1 MTDFTPKIKYSDEA
15 SDVFRKHRDYQRQK
29 EKNKNKN
36 IEDREDLGYATIDW
50 SRFDDMSASKSE
62 SFFKEYGSDLTD
74 KKLISI
80 DEYNALFS
88 RSKKSTV
95 FFDDKLIDWLKL
107 NPDNK
112 VNALLVYKDFAIVK
126 LHSKQYI
133 VPCDLLVFVEKL
145 TETETT
151 GNELAIMGTNQLV
164 LKTNYTDAIE
174 QLEKTANFEDGAFQT
189 QLAEIENLKAQMEAK
204 ISAMYE
210 MQAQMMSELQAKIE
224 RYQHEL
230 LVMRTDLTAF
240 EYRHG
245 LTIDFTRITS
255 GKCEP
260 VEQPIVVY
268 QKLIYLDEDLPRFEN
283 LYDVDA
289 GSLEVALKHSPA
301 LLEHICPT
309 NKGVSFLKMRNA
321 SGKFEL
327 NNTVMKFIEDT
338 MPNEVGVLIRN
349 GENTWLTWLDSDKVS
364 FSQDSF
370 ASVSSQEKEPSVK
383 LIQSRYYVFNI
394 ILGLIERGEMLQLD
408 HVPTDVFSDPSIILS
423 NADSQITD
431 STYIELGQLLHT
443 LNDYSKAEDP
453 IFVLNSFTDTA
464 KYHSYYGGGTTER
477 GRGDNALT
485 DDTTVKRGI
494 NKIRGIDYF
503 SDFTYRFY
511 VAGVKGNHYR
521 REAKISPSLYI
532 ESDEFINIKFLTST
546 LIDYYIHTKRIGRIS
561 NSGRYVNYSH
571 MLPILFEIKK
581 ELEKQEKEDRLYI
594 VSKDYD
600 LNLLTSFKIIH
611 DVRVVSEYQAKRYSK
626 WVQSLTD
633 DEKAYFKKL
642 LIINDLEKYIRHP
655 KAYVAISDP
664 VILEAFGRYKKDC
677 EIFSICQYSQ
687 PMIERTNGQRKEFE
701 YYEESLLRSWGSCRI
716 KTFGSE
722 KALEKVISNPD
733 NIYQKEYYRDRKSK
747 VEGRELE
754 FGERKWNIVDFYNTE
769 NNKQRVKAAKEIQEK
784 IKEEENNK
792 KEHLN

>member
-1 MTDFTPKIKYSDEA
+1 MTDFSPRIRYSDEA
-15 SDVFRKHRDYQRQK
+15 SDVFWKYRDYQRQK
-29 EKNKNKN
+29 EKNKNKS
-36 IEDREDLGYATIDW
+36 IENREELGYATIDW
-50 SRFDDMSASKSE
+50 SRFNDKSAEKAE
-62 SFFKEYGSDLTD
+62 SFFKEYGSNLTD
-74 KKLISI
+74 EKLISI
-80 DEYNALFS
+80 EEYNALFK
-88 RSKKSTV
+88 RSKQSTV
-95 FFDDKLIDWLKL
+95 FFDEKLMDWLKL
-107 NPDNK
+107 NPENK
-112 VNALLVYKDFAIVK
+112 VNVLLVYKEFAIVK

-133 VPCDLLVFVEKL
+133 VPCYLLVFVEKL

-151 GNELAIMGTNQLV
+151 GNELAVMGMNQLA
-164 LKTNYTDAIE
+164 LKTDYADAIE
-174 QLEKTANFEDGAFQT
+174 KLEKTANFEDEAFAT

-245 LTIDFTRITS
+245 LTIDFTRITN
-255 GKCEP
+255 GECAP

-268 QKLIYLDEDLPRFEN
+268 QKLIYLDEDLPRLES

-289 GSLEVALKHSPA
+289 GSLEVSLKHSPA

-338 MPNEVGVLIRN
+338 MPNQIGVLVRN

-383 LIQSRYYVFNI
+383 LIQSRYYVFSI

-408 HVPTDVFSDPSIILS
+408 HIPVDVFSDPSIILS

-431 STYIELGQLLHT
+431 STYIELGNLLHI

-453 IFVLNSFTDTA
+453 IFVLNSFTDQA

-485 DDTTVKRGI
+485 NDTSVKRGM

-511 VAGVKGNHYR
+511 VAGVKGRHFG

-532 ESDEFINIKFLTST
+532 ENDEFINIKFLTSS
-546 LIDYYIHTKRIGRIS
+546 LIDYYIHTKRIGHIS

-571 MLPILFEIKK
+571 MLPILFEIKE

-594 VSKDYD
+594 VAKDYD

-626 WVQSLTD
+626 WVRSLTD

-655 KAYVAISDP
+655 KAYTAISEP
-664 VILEAFGRYKKDC
+664 VILEAMGRYKKDC

-687 PMIERTNGQRKEFE
+687 PMIERINGQRKEFE
-701 YYEESLLRSWGSCRI
+701 YYEEILLKSWGNCRI

-733 NIYQKEYYRDRKSK
+733 NVYQKEYYRDRKSK
-747 VEGRELE
+747 VEGHELE
-754 FGERKWNIVDFYNTE
+754 FGKRKWNIVDFYDTE
-769 NNKQRVKAAKEIQEK
+769 NNELRVKEAKEIQEK
-784 IKEEENNK
+784 IKEENNK
-792 KEHLN
+792 KNT

>member
-1 MTDFTPKIKYSDEA
+1 
-15 SDVFRKHRDYQRQK
+15 
-29 EKNKNKN
+29 
-36 IEDREDLGYATIDW
+36 
-50 SRFDDMSASKSE
+50 
-62 SFFKEYGSDLTD
+62 
-74 KKLISI
+74 
-80 DEYNALFS
+80 
-88 RSKKSTV
+88 
-95 FFDDKLIDWLKL
+95 
-107 NPDNK
+107 
-112 VNALLVYKDFAIVK
+112 
-126 LHSKQYI
+126 
-133 VPCDLLVFVEKL
+133 
-145 TETETT
+145 
-151 GNELAIMGTNQLV
+151 MGMNQLA

-174 QLEKTANFEDGAFQT
+174 QLEKTANFEDAAFET
-189 QLAEIENLKAQMEAK
+189 QLAEIESLKAQMEAK

-210 MQAQMMSELQAKIE
+210 MQAKMMSELQAKIE

-245 LTIDFTRITS
+245 LTIDFTKITS
-255 GKCEP
+255 GECAP

-268 QKLIYLDEDLPRFEN
+268 QKLIYLDEDLPRFEK

-338 MPNEVGVLIRN
+338 MPNQIGVLVRN

-383 LIQSRYYVFNI
+383 LIQSRYYVFSI

-408 HVPTDVFSDPSIILS
+408 HVPVDVFSDPSIILS

-431 STYIELGQLLHT
+431 STYIELGTLLHT
-443 LNDYSKAEDP
+443 LNDYSKPDDP
-453 IFVLNSFTDTA
+453 IFILNSFTDQA

-485 DDTTVKRGI
+485 NDTSVKRGM

-511 VAGVKGNHYR
+511 VAGVKGRNFG

-532 ESDEFINIKFLTST
+532 ESDEFINIKFLTSS
-546 LIDYYIHTKRIGRIS
+546 LIDYYIHTKRIGRVS

-571 MLPILFEIKK
+571 MLPILFEIKE
-581 ELEKQEKEDRLYI
+581 ELEKLEKEDRLYI
-594 VSKDYD
+594 VAKDYD

-611 DVRVVSEYQAKRYSK
+611 DVRVVTEYQAKRYSK

-633 DEKAYFKKL
+633 YEKAYFKKL

-664 VILEAFGRYKKDC
+664 VILEDLGRYKKDC
-677 EIFSICQYSQ
+677 EIFSVCQYSQ
-687 PMIERTNGQRKEFE
+687 PMIERINGQRKEFE
-701 YYEESLLRSWGSCRI
+701 YYEESLLRSWGNCRI

-733 NIYQKEYYRDRKSK
+733 NIYQKDYYRDRKSK
-747 VEGRELE
+747 VEGREPE
-754 FGERKWNIVDFYNTE
+754 FGERKWNIVDFYDTE
-769 NNKQRVKAAKEIQEK
+769 NNKLKVKEAKEIQEK
-784 IKEEENNK
+784 IKEENNK
-792 KEHLN
+792 KNT

>member
-15 SDVFRKHRDYQRQK
+15 SDVFWKYRDYKRQK
-29 EKNKNKN
+29 EKNKNKD
-36 IEDREDLGYATIDW
+36 IEDREELGYATIDW
-50 SRFDDMSASKSE
+50 SRFNDKSAEKAE
-62 SFFKEYGSDLTD
+62 SFFKEYGSNLTD
-74 KKLISI
+74 ERLISVE
-80 DEYNALFS
+80 EYNALFKH
-88 RSKKSTV
+88 SKQSTV
-95 FFDDKLIDWLKL
+95 FFDEKLIDWLKL
-107 NPDNK
+107 NPENK
-112 VNALLVYKDFAIVK
+112 VNVLLVYNDFAVVK

-133 VPCDLLVFVEKL
+133 VPCDLLVYVEKL

-151 GNELAIMGTNQLV
+151 GNELAIMGTNQLA
-164 LKTNYTDAIE
+164 LKTDYTEAIE
-174 QLEKTANFEDGAFQT
+174 QLEKTANFEDAAFET
-189 QLAEIENLKAQMEAK
+189 QLAEIESLKAQMEAK

-210 MQAQMMSELQAKIE
+210 MQAKMMSELQAKIE

-245 LTIDFTRITS
+245 LTIDFTKITS
-255 GKCEP
+255 GECAP

-268 QKLIYLDEDLPRFEN
+268 QKLIYLDEDLPRFEK

-338 MPNEVGVLIRN
+338 MPNQIGVLVRN

-383 LIQSRYYVFNI
+383 LIQSRYYVFSI

-408 HVPTDVFSDPSIILS
+408 HVPVDVFSDPSIILS

-431 STYIELGQLLHT
+431 STYIELGTLLHT
-443 LNDYSKAEDP
+443 LNDYSKPDDP
-453 IFVLNSFTDTA
+453 IFILNSFTDQA

-485 DDTTVKRGI
+485 NDTSVKRGM

-511 VAGVKGNHYR
+511 VAGVKGRNFG

-532 ESDEFINIKFLTST
+532 ESDEFINIKFLTSS
-546 LIDYYIHTKRIGRIS
+546 LIDYYIHTKRIGRVS

-571 MLPILFEIKK
+571 MLPILFEIKE
-581 ELEKQEKEDRLYI
+581 ELEKLEKEDRLYI
-594 VSKDYD
+594 VAKDYD

-611 DVRVVSEYQAKRYSK
+611 DVRVVTEYQAKRYSK

-633 DEKAYFKKL
+633 YEKAYFKKL

-664 VILEAFGRYKKDC
+664 VILEALGRYKKDC
-677 EIFSICQYSQ
+677 EIFSVCQYSQ
-687 PMIERTNGQRKEFE
+687 PMIERINGQRKEFE
-701 YYEESLLRSWGSCRI
+701 YYEESLLRSWGNCRI

-733 NIYQKEYYRDRKSK
+733 NIYQKDYYRDRKSK
-747 VEGRELE
+747 VEGREPE
-754 FGERKWNIVDFYNTE
+754 FGERKWNIVDFYDTE
-769 NNKQRVKAAKEIQEK
+769 NNKLKVKEAKEIQEK
-784 IKEEENNK
+784 IKEENNK
-792 KEHLN
+792 KNT

>member
-36 IEDREDLGYATIDW
+36 IENREELGYATIDW
-50 SRFDDMSASKSE
+50 SRFNDKSAEKAE
-62 SFFKEYGSDLTD
+62 SFFKEYGSNLTD
-74 KKLISI
+74 ERLISVE
-80 DEYNALFS
+80 EYNALFK
-88 RSKKSTV
+88 RSKQSTV
-95 FFDDKLIDWLKL
+95 FFDEKLIDWLKL

-112 VNALLVYKDFAIVK
+112 VNVLLVYKDFAIVK

-133 VPCDLLVFVEKL
+133 VPCDLLVYVEKL

-151 GNELAIMGTNQLV
+151 GNELAIMGTNQLA
-164 LKTNYTDAIE
+164 LKTDYTEAIE
-174 QLEKTANFEDGAFQT
+174 QLEKTANFEDAAFET
-189 QLAEIENLKAQMEAK
+189 QLSEIENLKAQMEAK

-255 GKCEP
+255 GECAP

-268 QKLIYLDEDLPRFEN
+268 QKLIYLDEDLPRFEK

-309 NKGVSFLKMRNA
+309 NKGISFLKMRNA

-338 MPNEVGVLIRN
+338 MPNQIGVLVRN

-383 LIQSRYYVFNI
+383 LIQSRYYVFSI
-394 ILGLIERGEMLQLD
+394 ILGLIERGEMLQID
-408 HVPTDVFSDPSIILS
+408 HVPVDVFSDPSIILS

-431 STYIELGQLLHT
+431 STYIELGALLHT
-443 LNDYSKAEDP
+443 LNDYSKPDDP
-453 IFVLNSFTDTA
+453 IFVLNSFTDEA

-485 DDTTVKRGI
+485 DNTSVKRGM
-494 NKIRGIDYF
+494 NTIRGIDYF

-511 VAGVKGNHYR
+511 VAGVKGRHFG
-521 REAKISPSLYI
+521 REAKINPSLYI
-532 ESDEFINIKFLTST
+532 ESDEFINIKFLTSS
-546 LIDYYIHTKRIGRIS
+546 LIDYYIHTKRIGRVS

-571 MLPILFEIKK
+571 MLPILFEIKE
-581 ELEKQEKEDRLYI
+581 ELEKQEKQDRLHI
-594 VSKDYD
+594 VAKDYD

-633 DEKAYFKKL
+633 NEKVYFKKL

-655 KAYVAISDP
+655 KAYMAISDP
-664 VILEAFGRYKKDC
+664 VILEALGRYKKDC

-687 PMIERTNGQRKEFE
+687 PMIERINGQRKEFE
-701 YYEESLLRSWGSCRI
+701 YYEESLLRSWGNCRI

-754 FGERKWNIVDFYNTE
+754 FGERKWNVVDFYDVE
-769 NNKQRVKAAKEIQEK
+769 NNNQKVKVAKEIQEK
-784 IKEEENNK
+784 IKEENNK
-792 KEHLN
+792 KNT

>member
-1 MTDFTPKIKYSDEA
+1 MTDFTPKIRYSDEA
-15 SDVFRKHRDYQRQK
+15 SDVFWKYRDYQRQK
-29 EKNKNKN
+29 EKNKNKS
-36 IEDREDLGYATIDW
+36 IENREELGYATIDW
-50 SRFDDMSASKSE
+50 SRFDDKSASKSE

-74 KKLISI
+74 KRLISVE
-80 DEYNALFS
+80 EYNALFK
-88 RSKKSTV
+88 RSKQSTV
-95 FFDDKLIDWLKL
+95 FFDEKLMDWLKL
-107 NPDNK
+107 NPENK
-112 VNALLVYKDFAIVK
+112 VNVLLVYNNFAIVK

-145 TETETT
+145 TETEIT
-151 GNELAIMGTNQLV
+151 GNELAIMGTNQLA
-164 LKTNYTDAIE
+164 LKTNYANAIE
-174 QLEKTANFEDGAFQT
+174 QLEKTANFEDAAFET

-255 GKCEP
+255 GECAP

-268 QKLIYLDEDLPRFEN
+268 QKLIYLDEDLPRFEK

-289 GSLEVALKHSPA
+289 GSLEVALKHSPV

-321 SGKFEL
+321 SGKFAL
-327 NNTVMKFIEDT
+327 DNTVMKFIEDT
-338 MPNEVGVLIRN
+338 MPNEVGILVRN
-349 GENTWLTWLDSDKVS
+349 GENTWLTWLDSEKVS

-370 ASVSSQEKEPSVK
+370 ASVSSSSQEKEPSVK

-443 LNDYSKAEDP
+443 LNDYSKPDDP
-453 IFVLNSFTDTA
+453 IFVLNSFTDQA

-485 DDTTVKRGI
+485 NDTSVQRGI

-511 VAGVKGNHYR
+511 VAGVKGR
-521 REAKISPSLYI
+521 SFGAESKISPSLYI
-532 ESDEFINIKFLTST
+532 ENDEFINIKFLTSS

-561 NSGRYVNYSH
+561 NSGRYVTYSH

-611 DVRVVSEYQAKRYSK
+611 DVRVVSKYQAKRYSK

-642 LIINDLEKYIRHP
+642 LIINDLEKYICHP
-655 KAYVAISDP
+655 KAYVAISEP
-664 VILEAFGRYKKDC
+664 VILEAMGRYKKDC

-687 PMIERTNGQRKEFE
+687 PMIERINGQRKEFE
-701 YYEESLLRSWGSCRI
+701 YYEESLLRSWGNCRI

-747 VEGRELE
+747 VDGHEPE
-754 FGERKWNIVDFYNTE
+754 FGERKWNIVDFYDTE
-769 NNKQRVKAAKEIQEK
+769 NNKLKVKEAKEIQEK
-784 IKEEENNK
+784 IKEENNK
-792 KEHLN
+792 KNT

>member
-15 SDVFRKHRDYQRQK
+15 SDVFWKYRDYQRQK
-29 EKNKNKN
+29 EKNKNKD
-36 IEDREDLGYATIDW
+36 IEDREELGYAMIDW
-50 SRFDDMSASKSE
+50 SRFDDKSASKSE
-62 SFFKEYGSDLTD
+62 SFFKEYGSNLTD
-74 KKLISI
+74 ERLISVE
-80 DEYNALFS
+80 EYNALFK
-88 RSKKSTV
+88 RSKQSTV
-95 FFDDKLIDWLKL
+95 FFDERLMDWLKL
-107 NPDNK
+107 NPENK
-112 VNALLVYKDFAIVK
+112 VNVLLVYNDFAVVK

-133 VPCDLLVFVEKL
+133 VPCDLLVYVEKL

-151 GNELAIMGTNQLV
+151 ENELAIMGTNQLV

-174 QLEKTANFEDGAFQT
+174 QLEKTANFEDAAFET

-245 LTIDFTRITS
+245 LTIDFTRIT
-255 GKCEP
+255 GGECAP
-260 VEQPIVVY
+260 VEQPIVIY
-268 QKLIYLDEDLPRFEN
+268 QKLIYLDEDLPRFEK
-283 LYDVDA
+283 LYDTDA

-338 MPNEVGVLIRN
+338 MPNQIGVLVRN

-383 LIQSRYYVFNI
+383 LIQSRYYVFSI
-394 ILGLIERGEMLQLD
+394 ILGMIERGEMLQLD
-408 HVPTDVFSDPSIILS
+408 HVPVDVFSDPSIILS

-431 STYIELGQLLHT
+431 STYIELGALLHT
-443 LNDYSKAEDP
+443 LNDYSKPDDP
-453 IFVLNSFTDTA
+453 IFILNSFTDQA
-464 KYHSYYGGGTTER
+464 KYHSYYGSGTTER

-485 DDTTVKRGI
+485 NDTSVKRGV

-511 VAGVKGNHYR
+511 VAGVKGRNFG

-532 ESDEFINIKFLTST
+532 ESDEFINIKFLTSS
-546 LIDYYIHTKRIGRIS
+546 LIDYYIHTKRIGHIS

-571 MLPILFEIKK
+571 MLPILFEIKE

-594 VSKDYD
+594 VAKDYD

-611 DVRVVSEYQAKRYSK
+611 DIRVVSEYQAKRYSK

-633 DEKAYFKKL
+633 DEKNYFKKL

-655 KAYVAISDP
+655 KAYMAISDP

-677 EIFSICQYSQ
+677 EIFSICQYPQ
-687 PMIERTNGQRKEFE
+687 PMIERINGQRKEFE
-701 YYEESLLRSWGSCRI
+701 YYEESLLRSWGNCRV

-733 NIYQKEYYRDRKSK
+733 NVYQKEYYRDRESK
-747 VEGRELE
+747 VEGHELE
-754 FGERKWNIVDFYNTE
+754 FGERKWNIVDFYDTE
-769 NNKQRVKAAKEIQEK
+769 NNKQKVKEAKEIQEK
-784 IKEEENNK
+784 IKEENNK
-792 KEHLN
+792 KNT

>member
-15 SDVFRKHRDYQRQK
+15 SDVFWKYRDYQRQK
-29 EKNKNKN
+29 EKNKNKD
-36 IEDREDLGYATIDW
+36 IEDREELGYAMIDW
-50 SRFDDMSASKSE
+50 SRFDDKSASKSE
-62 SFFKEYGSDLTD
+62 SFFKEYGSNLTD
-74 KKLISI
+74 ERLISVE
-80 DEYNALFS
+80 EYNALFK
-88 RSKKSTV
+88 RSKQSTV
-95 FFDDKLIDWLKL
+95 FFDEKLIDWLKL

-112 VNALLVYKDFAIVK
+112 VNVLLVYKDFAIVK

-133 VPCDLLVFVEKL
+133 VPCDLLVSVEKL
-145 TETETT
+145 TKTEIT
-151 GNELAIMGTNQLV
+151 GNELAIMGTNQLA
-164 LKTNYTDAIE
+164 LKTDYTEAIE
-174 QLEKTANFEDGAFQT
+174 QLEKTANFEDAAFET

-210 MQAQMMSELQAKIE
+210 MQAQMMSELQAKIKK
-224 RYQHEL
+224 YQHEL

-255 GKCEP
+255 GECAP

-268 QKLIYLDEDLPRFEN
+268 QKLIYLDEDLPRLES

-309 NKGVSFLKMRNA
+309 NKGVSFLKMRNS
-321 SGKFEL
+321 SGKFAL
-327 NNTVMKFIEDT
+327 DNTVMKFVEDT
-338 MPNEVGVLIRN
+338 MPNEVGVLVRN

-383 LIQSRYYVFNI
+383 LVQSRYYVFNI

-408 HVPTDVFSDPSIILS
+408 HVPVDVFSDPSIILS

-431 STYIELGQLLHT
+431 STYIELGALLHT

-453 IFVLNSFTDTA
+453 IFVLNSFTDKA
-464 KYHSYYGGGTTER
+464 KYHSYFGGGTTER

-532 ESDEFINIKFLTST
+532 ESDEFINIKFLTSS
-546 LIDYYIHTKRIGRIS
+546 LIDYYIHTKRIGHIS

-633 DEKAYFKKL
+633 DEKDYFKKL
-642 LIINDLEKYIRHP
+642 LIINDLENYIRHP

-664 VILEAFGRYKKDC
+664 VILESFGRYKKDC

-687 PMIERTNGQRKEFE
+687 PMIERINGQRKEFE
-701 YYEESLLRSWGSCRI
+701 YYEESLLRSWGNCRI

-747 VEGRELE
+747 VEGREFE
-754 FGERKWNIVDFYNTE
+754 FGERKWNIVDFYDTE
-769 NNKQRVKAAKEIQEK
+769 NNKLKVKEAKEIQEK
-784 IKEEENNK
+784 IKEENNK
-792 KEHLN
+792 KNT

>member
-1 MTDFTPKIKYSDEA
+1 MTDFNPRIRYSDEA
-15 SDVFRKHRDYQRQK
+15 SDVFWKYRDYQRQK
-29 EKNKNKN
+29 EKNKNKD
-36 IEDREDLGYATIDW
+36 IEDREELGYAMIDW
-50 SRFDDMSASKSE
+50 SHFDDKSASKSD
-62 SFFKEYGSDLTD
+62 SFFKECGSNLTD
-74 KKLISI
+74 ERLISVE
-80 DEYNALFS
+80 EYDALFK
-88 RSKKSTV
+88 RSKQSTV
-95 FFDDKLIDWLKL
+95 FFDEKLMDWLKL
-107 NPDNK
+107 NPENK
-112 VNALLVYKDFAIVK
+112 VNVLLVYKDFAIVK
-126 LHSKQYI
+126 LHSKKYI
-133 VPCDLLVFVEKL
+133 VPCEMLVFVEKEIF
-145 TETETT
+145 ETETT
-151 GNELAIMGTNQLV
+151 GNELAVMGMNQLA

-174 QLEKTANFEDGAFQT
+174 KLEKTANFEDAAFET
-189 QLAEIENLKAQMEAK
+189 QLAEIENMKAQMEAK

-210 MQAQMMSELQAKIE
+210 MQAQMMSEIQAKIKKYE
-224 RYQHEL
+224 HEL
-230 LVMRTDLTAF
+230 LVMRTDFTAF

-255 GKCEP
+255 GECAP

-268 QKLIYLDEDLPRFEN
+268 QKLIYLDEDLPRLES

-289 GSLEVALKHSPA
+289 GSLEVALKNSPA

-309 NKGVSFLKMRNA
+309 NKGVSFLKMRNS
-321 SGKFEL
+321 SGKFVL
-327 NNTVMKFIEDT
+327 DNTVMKFIEDT

-349 GENTWLTWLDSDKVS
+349 GENTWLTWLDSNKVS

-370 ASVSSQEKEPSVK
+370 ASNSSQEEEPSVK
-383 LIQSRYYVFNI
+383 LVQSRYYVFNI

-408 HVPTDVFSDPSIILS
+408 HVPVDVFSDPSIILS

-431 STYIELGQLLHT
+431 STYIELGALLHT
-443 LNDYSKAEDP
+443 LNDYSKPDDP
-453 IFVLNSFTDTA
+453 IFVLNSFTDQA

-485 DDTTVKRGI
+485 NDTSVKRGM

-511 VAGVKGNHYR
+511 VAGIKGRHLG

-532 ESDEFINIKFLTST
+532 ESDEFINIKFLTSS

-633 DEKAYFKKL
+633 DEKDYFKKL

-664 VILEAFGRYKKDC
+664 VILEAMGRYKKDC
-677 EIFSICQYSQ
+677 EIFSICQYPQ
-687 PMIERTNGQRKEFE
+687 PMIERINGQRKEFE
-701 YYEESLLRSWGSCRI
+701 YYEESLLRSWGNCRV

-733 NIYQKEYYRDRKSK
+733 NVYQKKYYRDRESK
-747 VEGRELE
+747 VEGHELE
-754 FGERKWNIVDFYNTE
+754 FGERKWNIVDFYDTE
-769 NNKQRVKAAKEIQEK
+769 NNKQKVKEAKKIQEK
-784 IKEEENNK
+784 IKEENNK
-792 KEHLN
+792 KNT

>member
-15 SDVFRKHRDYQRQK
+15 SDVFWKYRDYKRQK
-29 EKNKNKN
+29 EKNKD
-36 IEDREDLGYATIDW
+36 IEDREELGYATIDW
-50 SRFDDMSASKSE
+50 SRFDDKSVSKSE
-62 SFFKEYGSDLTD
+62 SFFKEYGSNLTD
-74 KKLISI
+74 EKLISI
-80 DEYNALFS
+80 EEYNALFK
-88 RSKKSTV
+88 RSKQSTV
-95 FFDDKLIDWLKL
+95 FFDEKLIDWLKL

-112 VNALLVYKDFAIVK
+112 VNVLLVYKDFAIVK

-145 TETETT
+145 TETETM

-164 LKTNYTDAIE
+164 LKANYTDAIE
-174 QLEKTANFEDGAFQT
+174 QLEKTANFEDAAFEN
-189 QLAEIENLKAQMEAK
+189 QLVEIENLKAQMEAK

-230 LVMRTDLTAF
+230 LVMHTDLTAF

-255 GKCEP
+255 GECAP

-268 QKLIYLDEDLPRFEN
+268 QKLIYLDEDLPRFEK

-327 NNTVMKFIEDT
+327 HNTVMKFIEDT
-338 MPNEVGVLIRN
+338 MPNQIGVLVRN

-370 ASVSSQEKEPSVK
+370 ASNSSQEEEPSVK
-383 LIQSRYYVFNI
+383 LIQSRYYVFSI

-408 HVPTDVFSDPSIILS
+408 HVPVDVFSDPSIILS

-431 STYIELGQLLHT
+431 STYTELGALLHT
-443 LNDYSKAEDP
+443 LNNYSKPDDP
-453 IFVLNSFTDTA
+453 IFVLNSFTDQA

-477 GRGDNALT
+477 GRVDNALT
-485 DDTTVKRGI
+485 DNTSVKRGM
-494 NKIRGIDYF
+494 NTIRGIDYF

-511 VAGVKGNHYR
+511 VAGVKGRHFG

-532 ESDEFINIKFLTST
+532 ENDEFINIKFLTSS
-546 LIDYYIHTKRIGRIS
+546 LIDYYIHTKRIGHIS

-571 MLPILFEIKK
+571 MLPILFEIKE
-581 ELEKQEKEDRLYI
+581 ELEKLEKEDRLYI
-594 VSKDYD
+594 VAKDYD

-611 DVRVVSEYQAKRYSK
+611 DVRVVTEYQAKRYSK

-633 DEKAYFKKL
+633 YEKAYFKKL

-687 PMIERTNGQRKEFE
+687 PMIERINGEKREFE
-701 YYEESLLRSWGSCRI
+701 YYEESLLRSWGNCRI

-747 VEGRELE
+747 VDGHEPE
-754 FGERKWNIVDFYNTE
+754 FGERKWNIVDFYDTE
-769 NNKQRVKAAKEIQEK
+769 NNKLKVKEAKDQM
-784 IKEEENNK
+784 
-792 KEHLN
+792 

>member
-15 SDVFRKHRDYQRQK
+15 SEVFWKYRDYQRQK
-29 EKNKNKN
+29 EKNKNKD
-36 IEDREDLGYATIDW
+36 IEDREELGYATIDW
-50 SRFDDMSASKSE
+50 SRFDDKSASKSE
-62 SFFKEYGSDLTD
+62 SFFKEYGSNLTD
-74 KKLISI
+74 EKLISI
-80 DEYNALFS
+80 EEYNALFK
-88 RSKKSTV
+88 RSKQSTV
-95 FFDDKLIDWLKL
+95 FFDEKLIDWLKL
-107 NPDNK
+107 NPENK
-112 VNALLVYKDFAIVK
+112 VNVLLVYNGFAIVR

-133 VPCDLLVFVEKL
+133 VPCDLLVFVKKI

-151 GNELAIMGTNQLV
+151 GNELAVTGMNQLA

-174 QLEKTANFEDGAFQT
+174 QLEKTANFEDAAFET
-189 QLAEIENLKAQMEAK
+189 QLAEIESLKAQMEAK

-210 MQAQMMSELQAKIE
+210 MQAKMMSELQAKIE

-245 LTIDFTRITS
+245 LTIDFTKITS
-255 GKCEP
+255 GECAP

-268 QKLIYLDEDLPRFEN
+268 QKLIYLDEDLPRFEK

-338 MPNEVGVLIRN
+338 MPNQIGVLVRN

-383 LIQSRYYVFNI
+383 LIQSRYYVFSI

-408 HVPTDVFSDPSIILS
+408 HVPVDVFSDPSIILS

-431 STYIELGQLLHT
+431 STYIELGTLLHT
-443 LNDYSKAEDP
+443 LNDYSKPDDP
-453 IFVLNSFTDTA
+453 IFILNSFTDQA

-485 DDTTVKRGI
+485 NDTSVKRGM

-511 VAGVKGNHYR
+511 VAGVKGRNFG

-532 ESDEFINIKFLTST
+532 ESDEFINIKFLTSS
-546 LIDYYIHTKRIGRIS
+546 LIDYYIHTKRIGRVS

-571 MLPILFEIKK
+571 MLPILFEIKE
-581 ELEKQEKEDRLYI
+581 ELEKLEKEDRLYI
-594 VSKDYD
+594 VAKDYD

-611 DVRVVSEYQAKRYSK
+611 DVRVVTEYQAKRYSK

-633 DEKAYFKKL
+633 YEKAYFKKL

-664 VILEAFGRYKKDC
+664 VILEALGRYKKDC
-677 EIFSICQYSQ
+677 EIFSVCQYSQ
-687 PMIERTNGQRKEFE
+687 PMIERINGQRKEFE
-701 YYEESLLRSWGSCRI
+701 YYEESLLRSWGNCRI

-733 NIYQKEYYRDRKSK
+733 NIYQKDYYRDRKSK
-747 VEGRELE
+747 VEGREPE
-754 FGERKWNIVDFYNTE
+754 FGERKWNIVDFYDTE
-769 NNKQRVKAAKEIQEK
+769 NNKLKVKEAKEIQEK
-784 IKEEENNK
+784 IKEENNK
-792 KEHLN
+792 KNT

>member
-15 SDVFRKHRDYQRQK
+15 SDVFWKYRDYKRQK
-29 EKNKNKN
+29 EKNKNKD
-36 IEDREDLGYATIDW
+36 IEDREELGYATIDW
-50 SRFDDMSASKSE
+50 SRFNDKSAEKAE
-62 SFFKEYGSDLTD
+62 SFFKEYGSNLTD
-74 KKLISI
+74 EKLISI
-80 DEYNALFS
+80 EEYNALFK
-88 RSKKSTV
+88 RSKQSTV
-95 FFDDKLIDWLKL
+95 FFDEKLMDWLKL
-107 NPDNK
+107 NPENK
-112 VNALLVYKDFAIVK
+112 VNVLLVYKEFAIVK

-133 VPCDLLVFVEKL
+133 VPCYLLVFVEKL

-151 GNELAIMGTNQLV
+151 GNELAVMGMNQLA
-164 LKTNYTDAIE
+164 LKTDYADAIE
-174 QLEKTANFEDGAFQT
+174 KLEKTANFEDEAFAT

-245 LTIDFTRITS
+245 LTIDFTRITN
-255 GKCEP
+255 GECAP

-268 QKLIYLDEDLPRFEN
+268 QKLIYLDEDLPRLES

-289 GSLEVALKHSPA
+289 GSLEVSLKHSPA

-338 MPNEVGVLIRN
+338 MPNQIGVLVRN

-370 ASVSSQEKEPSVK
+370 ASVSSQEKKPSVK
-383 LIQSRYYVFNI
+383 LIQSRYYVFSI

-408 HVPTDVFSDPSIILS
+408 HIPVDVFSDPSIILS

-431 STYIELGQLLHT
+431 STYIELGTLLHT
-443 LNDYSKAEDP
+443 LNDYSKPDDP
-453 IFVLNSFTDTA
+453 IFILNSFTDQA

-485 DDTTVKRGI
+485 NDTSVKRGM

-511 VAGVKGNHYR
+511 VAGVKGRNFG

-532 ESDEFINIKFLTST
+532 ESDEFINIKFLTSS
-546 LIDYYIHTKRIGRIS
+546 LIDYYIHTKRIGRVS

-571 MLPILFEIKK
+571 MLPILFEIKE

-642 LIINDLEKYIRHP
+642 LIINDLEKHIRHP
-655 KAYVAISDP
+655 KTYIAISDP
-664 VILEAFGRYKKDC
+664 VISEAMGRYKKDC

-687 PMIERTNGQRKEFE
+687 PMIERINGQRKEFE
-701 YYEESLLRSWGSCRI
+701 YYEESLLRSWGNCRI

-733 NIYQKEYYRDRKSK
+733 NVYQKEYYRDRKSK
-747 VEGRELE
+747 VEGHELK
-754 FGERKWNIVDFYNTE
+754 FGERKWNIVDFYDIE
-769 NNKQRVKAAKEIQEK
+769 NNNKRVKVAKEIHEK
-784 IKEEENNK
+784 IKEENIK
-792 KEHLN
+792 KNA

>member
-1 MTDFTPKIKYSDEA
+1 MTDFSPRIRYSDEA
-15 SDVFRKHRDYQRQK
+15 SDVFWKYRDYQRQK
-29 EKNKNKN
+29 EKNKNKD
-36 IEDREDLGYATIDW
+36 IEDREELGYAMIDW
-50 SRFDDMSASKSE
+50 SHFDDKSASKSD
-62 SFFKEYGSDLTD
+62 SFFKEYGSNLTD
-74 KKLISI
+74 ERLISVE
-80 DEYNALFS
+80 EYNALFK
-88 RSKKSTV
+88 RSKQSTV
-95 FFDDKLIDWLKL
+95 FFDEKLMDWLKL
-107 NPDNK
+107 NPENK
-112 VNALLVYKDFAIVK
+112 VNVLLVYKDFAIVK
-126 LHSKQYI
+126 LHSKKYI
-133 VPCDLLVFVEKL
+133 VPCEMLVFVEKEIF
-145 TETETT
+145 ETETT
-151 GNELAIMGTNQLV
+151 GNELAVMGMNQLA

-174 QLEKTANFEDGAFQT
+174 KLEKTANFEDAAFET
-189 QLAEIENLKAQMEAK
+189 QLAEIENMKAQMEAK

-210 MQAQMMSELQAKIE
+210 MQAQMMSELQAKIKKYE
-224 RYQHEL
+224 HEL
-230 LVMRTDLTAF
+230 LVMRTDFTAF

-245 LTIDFTRITS
+245 LTIDFTKITS
-255 GKCEP
+255 GECAP

-268 QKLIYLDEDLPRFEN
+268 QKLIYLDEDLPRFEK

-338 MPNEVGVLIRN
+338 MPNQIGVLVRN

-383 LIQSRYYVFNI
+383 LIQSRYYVFSI

-408 HVPTDVFSDPSIILS
+408 HVPVDVFSDPSIILS

-431 STYIELGQLLHT
+431 STYIELGTLLHT
-443 LNDYSKAEDP
+443 LNDYSKPDDP
-453 IFVLNSFTDTA
+453 IFILNSFTDQA

-485 DDTTVKRGI
+485 NDTSVKRGM

-511 VAGVKGNHYR
+511 VAGVKGRNFG

-532 ESDEFINIKFLTST
+532 ESDEFINIKFLTSS
-546 LIDYYIHTKRIGRIS
+546 LIDYYIHTKRIGRVS

-571 MLPILFEIKK
+571 MLPILFEIKE
-581 ELEKQEKEDRLYI
+581 ELEKLEKEDRLYI

-611 DVRVVSEYQAKRYSK
+611 DVRVVSKYQAKRYSK

-642 LIINDLEKYIRHP
+642 LIINDLEKYICHP
-655 KAYVAISDP
+655 KAYVAISEP
-664 VILEAFGRYKKDC
+664 VILEAMGRYKKDC

-687 PMIERTNGQRKEFE
+687 PMIERINGQRKEFE
-701 YYEESLLRSWGSCRI
+701 YYEESLLRSWGNCRI

-747 VEGRELE
+747 ADGREPE
-754 FGERKWNIVDFYNTE
+754 FGERKWNIVDFYDTE
-769 NNKQRVKAAKEIQEK
+769 NNNKRVKIAKEISEK
-784 IKEEENNK
+784 IKEENNK
-792 KEHLN
+792 KNT

>member
-1 MTDFTPKIKYSDEA
+1 MTDFSPRIRYSDEA
-15 SDVFRKHRDYQRQK
+15 SDVFWKYRDYQRQK
-29 EKNKNKN
+29 EKNKNKD
-36 IEDREDLGYATIDW
+36 IEDREELGYAMIDW
-50 SRFDDMSASKSE
+50 SRFDDKSASKSE
-62 SFFKEYGSDLTD
+62 SFFKEYGSNLTD
-74 KKLISI
+74 ERLISVE
-80 DEYNALFS
+80 EYNALFK
-88 RSKKSTV
+88 RSKQSTV
-95 FFDDKLIDWLKL
+95 FFDEKLMDWLKL

-112 VNALLVYKDFAIVK
+112 VNVLLVYKDFAIVK

-151 GNELAIMGTNQLV
+151 GNELAIMGTNQLA

-174 QLEKTANFEDGAFQT
+174 QLEKTANFEDAAFET
-189 QLAEIENLKAQMEAK
+189 QLAEIKNLKAEMEAK

-210 MQAQMMSELQAKIE
+210 MQAKMMSELQAKIE

-255 GKCEP
+255 GECAP

-268 QKLIYLDEDLPRFEN
+268 QKLIYLDEDLPRFEK

-338 MPNEVGVLIRN
+338 MPNQIGVLVRN

-370 ASVSSQEKEPSVK
+370 ASNSSQEEEPSVK
-383 LIQSRYYVFNI
+383 LIQSRYYVFSI
-394 ILGLIERGEMLQLD
+394 ILWLIERGEMLQLD
-408 HVPTDVFSDPSIILS
+408 HVPVDVFSDPSIILS

-431 STYIELGQLLHT
+431 STYIELGALLHT
-443 LNDYSKAEDP
+443 LNDYSKTEDP

-485 DDTTVKRGI
+485 DDTSVKRGI

-511 VAGVKGNHYR
+511 VAGLKGNHYR

-532 ESDEFINIKFLTST
+532 ESDEFINIKFLTSS

-611 DVRVVSEYQAKRYSK
+611 DVRVVSKYQAKRYSK

-642 LIINDLEKYIRHP
+642 LIINDLEKYICHP
-655 KAYVAISDP
+655 KAYVAISEP
-664 VILEAFGRYKKDC
+664 VILEAMGRYKKDC

-687 PMIERTNGQRKEFE
+687 PMIERINGQRKEFE
-701 YYEESLLRSWGSCRI
+701 YYEESLLRSWGNCRI

-747 VEGRELE
+747 VDGHEPE
-754 FGERKWNIVDFYNTE
+754 FGERKWNIVDFYDTE
-769 NNKQRVKAAKEIQEK
+769 NNKLKVKEAKEIQEK
-784 IKEEENNK
+784 IKEENNK
-792 KEHLN
+792 KNT

>member
-15 SDVFRKHRDYQRQK
+15 SEVFWKYRDYQRQK
-29 EKNKNKN
+29 EKNKNKD
-36 IEDREDLGYATIDW
+36 IEDREELGYATIDW
-50 SRFDDMSASKSE
+50 SRFDDKSASKSE
-62 SFFKEYGSDLTD
+62 SFFKEYGSNLTD
-74 KKLISI
+74 ERLISAE
-80 DEYNALFS
+80 EYNALFK
-88 RSKKSTV
+88 RSKQSTV
-95 FFDDKLIDWLKL
+95 FFDEKLMDWLKL
-107 NPDNK
+107 NPENK
-112 VNALLVYKDFAIVK
+112 VNVLLVYNNFAIVK

-145 TETETT
+145 TETGTT
-151 GNELAIMGTNQLV
+151 GNELAIMGTNQLA
-164 LKTNYTDAIE
+164 LKTSYTDAIE
-174 QLEKTANFEDGAFQT
+174 RLEKMANFEDAAFET
-189 QLAEIENLKAQMEAK
+189 QLAEIENLKAKMEAK

-210 MQAQMMSELQAKIE
+210 MQAKMMSELQAKIE

-255 GKCEP
+255 GECAP
-260 VEQPIVVY
+260 VEQPIVIY
-268 QKLIYLDEDLPRFEN
+268 QKLIYLDEDLPRFEK

-327 NNTVMKFIEDT
+327 NNTVMKFVEDT
-338 MPNEVGVLIRN
+338 MPNEVGILVRN
-349 GENTWLTWLDSDKVS
+349 GENTWLTWLDSEKVS

-370 ASVSSQEKEPSVK
+370 ASNSSQEEEPSVK
-383 LIQSRYYVFNI
+383 LVQSRYYVFNI

-408 HVPTDVFSDPSIILS
+408 HVPVDVFSDPSIILS

-431 STYIELGQLLHT
+431 STYVELGALLHT
-443 LNDYSKAEDP
+443 LNDYSKPDDP
-453 IFVLNSFTDTA
+453 IFILNSFTDQA

-485 DDTTVKRGI
+485 NDTSVKRGM

-511 VAGVKGNHYR
+511 VAGVKGRNFG

-532 ESDEFINIKFLTST
+532 ESDEFINIKFLTSS
-546 LIDYYIHTKRIGRIS
+546 LIDYYIHTKRIGHIS

-571 MLPILFEIKK
+571 MLPILFEIKE
-581 ELEKQEKEDRLYI
+581 ELEKLEKQDRLHI
-594 VSKDYD
+594 VAKDYD

-633 DEKAYFKKL
+633 DEKAYFQKL

-655 KAYVAISDP
+655 KAYMAISDP
-664 VILEAFGRYKKDC
+664 VILEALGRYKKDC
-677 EIFSICQYSQ
+677 DIFSICQHSQ
-687 PMIERTNGQRKEFE
+687 PMIERINGERKEFE
-701 YYEESLLRSWGSCRI
+701 YYEESIDRSWGGCRI
-716 KTFGSE
+716 KTFGSK

-754 FGERKWNIVDFYNTE
+754 FGERKWNIVDFYDTE
-769 NNKQRVKAAKEIQEK
+769 NNKLKVKEAKEIQEK
-784 IKEEENNK
+784 IKEENNK
-792 KEHLN
+792 KNT

>member
-15 SDVFRKHRDYQRQK
+15 SDVFWKYRDYKRQK
-29 EKNKNKN
+29 EKNKNKD
-36 IEDREDLGYATIDW
+36 IEDREELGYATIDW
-50 SRFDDMSASKSE
+50 SRFNDKSAEKAE
-62 SFFKEYGSDLTD
+62 SFFKEYGSNLTD
-74 KKLISI
+74 ERLISVE
-80 DEYNALFS
+80 EYNALFKH
-88 RSKKSTV
+88 SKQSTV
-95 FFDDKLIDWLKL
+95 FFDEKLIDWLKL
-107 NPDNK
+107 NPENK
-112 VNALLVYKDFAIVK
+112 VNVLLVYNDFAVVK

-133 VPCDLLVFVEKL
+133 VPCDLLVYVEKL

-151 GNELAIMGTNQLV
+151 GNELAIMGTNQLA
-164 LKTNYTDAIE
+164 LKTDYTEAIE
-174 QLEKTANFEDGAFQT
+174 QLEKTANFEDAAFET

-255 GKCEP
+255 GECAP

-268 QKLIYLDEDLPRFEN
+268 QKLIYLDEDLPRFEK

-301 LLEHICPT
+301 LLKHICPT

-338 MPNEVGVLIRN
+338 MPNQIGVLVRN

-370 ASVSSQEKEPSVK
+370 ASISSQEKEPSVK
-383 LIQSRYYVFNI
+383 LIQSRYYVFSI

-408 HVPTDVFSDPSIILS
+408 HVPVDVFSDPSIILS

-431 STYIELGQLLHT
+431 STYIELGALLHT
-443 LNDYSKAEDP
+443 LNDYSKPDDP
-453 IFVLNSFTDTA
+453 IFVLNSFTDEA

-485 DDTTVKRGI
+485 DNTSVKRGM
-494 NKIRGIDYF
+494 NTIRGIDYF

-511 VAGVKGNHYR
+511 VAGVKGRHFG
-521 REAKISPSLYI
+521 REAKINPSLYI
-532 ESDEFINIKFLTST
+532 ESDEFINIKFLTSS
-546 LIDYYIHTKRIGRIS
+546 LIDYYIHTKRIGRVS

-571 MLPILFEIKK
+571 MLPILFEIKE
-581 ELEKQEKEDRLYI
+581 ELEKQEKQDRLHI
-594 VSKDYD
+594 VAKDYD

-633 DEKAYFKKL
+633 DEKVYFKKL

-655 KAYVAISDP
+655 KAYMAISDP
-664 VILEAFGRYKKDC
+664 VILEALGRYKKDC

-687 PMIERTNGQRKEFE
+687 PMIERINGQRKEFE
-701 YYEESLLRSWGSCRI
+701 YYEESLLRSWGNCRI

-754 FGERKWNIVDFYNTE
+754 FGERKWNVVDFYDAE
-769 NNKQRVKAAKEIQEK
+769 NNELRVKEAKEIQEK
-784 IKEEENNK
+784 IKEENNK
-792 KEHLN
+792 KNT

>member
-15 SDVFRKHRDYQRQK
+15 SDVFWKYRDYKRQK
-29 EKNKNKN
+29 EKNKNKD
-36 IEDREDLGYATIDW
+36 IEDREELGYATIDW
-50 SRFDDMSASKSE
+50 SRFNDKSAEKAE
-62 SFFKEYGSDLTD
+62 SFFKEYGSNLTD
-74 KKLISI
+74 ERLISVE
-80 DEYNALFS
+80 EYNALFK
-88 RSKKSTV
+88 RSKQSTV
-95 FFDDKLIDWLKL
+95 FFDEKLIDWLKL
-107 NPDNK
+107 NPENK
-112 VNALLVYKDFAIVK
+112 VNVLLVYNDFAVVK

-133 VPCDLLVFVEKL
+133 VPCDLLVYVEKL

-151 GNELAIMGTNQLV
+151 GNELAIMGTNQLA
-164 LKTNYTDAIE
+164 LKTDYTEAIE
-174 QLEKTANFEDGAFQT
+174 QLEKTANFEDAAFET
-189 QLAEIENLKAQMEAK
+189 QLAEIESLKAQMEAK

-210 MQAQMMSELQAKIE
+210 MQAKMMSELQAKIE

-245 LTIDFTRITS
+245 LTIDFTKITS
-255 GKCEP
+255 GECAP

-268 QKLIYLDEDLPRFEN
+268 QKLIYLDEDLPRFEK

-338 MPNEVGVLIRN
+338 MPNQIGVLVRN

-383 LIQSRYYVFNI
+383 LIQSRYYVFSI

-408 HVPTDVFSDPSIILS
+408 HVPVDVFSDPSIILS

-431 STYIELGQLLHT
+431 STYIELGTLLDT
-443 LNDYSKAEDP
+443 LNDYSKPDDP
-453 IFVLNSFTDTA
+453 IFILNSFTDQA

-485 DDTTVKRGI
+485 NDTSVKRGM

-511 VAGVKGNHYR
+511 VAGVKGRNFG

-532 ESDEFINIKFLTST
+532 ESDEFINIKFLTSS
-546 LIDYYIHTKRIGRIS
+546 LIDYYIHTKRIGRVS

-571 MLPILFEIKK
+571 MLPILFEIKE
-581 ELEKQEKEDRLYI
+581 ELEKLEKEDRLYI
-594 VSKDYD
+594 VAKDYD

-611 DVRVVSEYQAKRYSK
+611 DVRVVTEYQAKRYSK

-633 DEKAYFKKL
+633 YEKAYFKKL

-664 VILEAFGRYKKDC
+664 VILEALGRYKKDC
-677 EIFSICQYSQ
+677 EIFSVCQYSQ
-687 PMIERTNGQRKEFE
+687 PMIERINGQRKEFE
-701 YYEESLLRSWGSCRI
+701 HYEESLLRSWGNCRI

-733 NIYQKEYYRDRKSK
+733 NIYQKDYYRDRKSK
-747 VEGRELE
+747 VEGREPE
-754 FGERKWNIVDFYNTE
+754 FGERKWNIVDFYDTE
-769 NNKQRVKAAKEIQEK
+769 NNKLKVKEAKEIQEK
-784 IKEEENNK
+784 IKEENNK
-792 KEHLN
+792 KNT

>member
-1 MTDFTPKIKYSDEA
+1 MTNFTPRIKYSDEA
-15 SDVFRKHRDYQRQK
+15 SKVFWEFEEYKRQK
-29 EKNKNKN
+29 GKNKGKS
-36 IEDREDLGYATIDW
+36 IEDREENVGYATIDW
-50 SRFDDMSASKSE
+50 SRFNDESAKKSD
-62 SFFKEYGSDLTD
+62 SFFKENKDELTD
-74 KKLISI
+74 GKLITI
-80 DEYNALFS
+80 EEYNALFK
-88 RSKKSTV
+88 RSTV
-95 FFDDKLIDWLKL
+95 FFSDKLIDWLK
-107 NPDNK
+107 PTPENK
-112 VNALLVYKDFAIVK
+112 VNVLLVYNDFAIVK

-133 VPCDLLVFVEKL
+133 VPCEMLVFVENK

-151 GNELAIMGTNQLV
+151 GNELAVMGMNQLA

-174 QLEKTANFEDGAFQT
+174 QLDKVANFEDAAFET
-189 QLAEIENLKAQMEAK
+189 QLAEIENLKTQMEAK

-255 GKCEP
+255 GECAP
-260 VEQPIVVY
+260 IEQPIVVY
-268 QKLIYLDEDLPRFEN
+268 QKLIYLDEDLPRLES

-289 GSLEVALKHSPA
+289 GSLEVALKHYPA

-338 MPNEVGVLIRN
+338 MPNQIGVLVRN

-383 LIQSRYYVFNI
+383 LIQSRYYVFSI

-408 HVPTDVFSDPSIILS
+408 HVPVDVFSDPSIILS

-431 STYIELGQLLHT
+431 STYVELGALLHT
-443 LNDYSKAEDP
+443 LNDYSKPDDP
-453 IFVLNSFTDTA
+453 IFVLNSFTDQA

-485 DDTTVKRGI
+485 NDTSVKRGM

-511 VAGVKGNHYR
+511 VAGVKGRHFG

-532 ESDEFINIKFLTST
+532 ENDEFINIKFLTSS

-600 LNLLTSFKIIH
+600 LNLLTSFKIIY

-633 DEKAYFKKL
+633 DEKDYFKEL
-642 LIINDLEKYIRHP
+642 LIINDLENYIRHP

-664 VILEAFGRYKKDC
+664 VILESFGRYKKDC

-687 PMIERTNGQRKEFE
+687 PMIERINGQRKEFE
-701 YYEESLLRSWGSCRI
+701 YHEESLLRSWGNCRI

-747 VEGRELE
+747 VEGREFE
-754 FGERKWNIVDFYNTE
+754 FGERKWNIVDFYDTE
-769 NNKQRVKAAKEIQEK
+769 NNKLKVKEAKEIQEK
-784 IKEEENNK
+784 IKEENNK
-792 KEHLN
+792 KNT

>member
-1 MTDFTPKIKYSDEA
+1 MTDFSPRIRYSDEA
-15 SDVFRKHRDYQRQK
+15 SDVFWKYRDYQRQK
-29 EKNKNKN
+29 EKNKNKD
-36 IEDREDLGYATIDW
+36 IEDREELGYAMIDW
-50 SRFDDMSASKSE
+50 SRFDDKSASKSE
-62 SFFKEYGSDLTD
+62 SFFKEYGSNLTD
-74 KKLISI
+74 ERLISVE
-80 DEYNALFS
+80 EYNALFK
-88 RSKKSTV
+88 RSKQSTV
-95 FFDDKLIDWLKL
+95 FFDEKLMDWLKL

-112 VNALLVYKDFAIVK
+112 VNVLLVYKDFAIVK

-151 GNELAIMGTNQLV
+151 GNELAIMGTNQLA

-174 QLEKTANFEDGAFQT
+174 QLEKTANFEDAAFET
-189 QLAEIENLKAQMEAK
+189 QLAEIKNLKAEMEAK

-210 MQAQMMSELQAKIE
+210 MQAKMMSELQAKIE

-255 GKCEP
+255 GECAP

-268 QKLIYLDEDLPRFEN
+268 QKLIYLDEDLPRFEK

-338 MPNEVGVLIRN
+338 MPNQIGVLVRN

-370 ASVSSQEKEPSVK
+370 ASNSSQEEEPSVK
-383 LIQSRYYVFNI
+383 LIQSRYYVFSI

-408 HVPTDVFSDPSIILS
+408 HVPVDVFSDPSIILS

-431 STYIELGQLLHT
+431 STYIELGALLHT
-443 LNDYSKAEDP
+443 LNDYSKTEDP

-485 DDTTVKRGI
+485 DDTSVKRGI

-511 VAGVKGNHYR
+511 VAGLKGNHYR

-532 ESDEFINIKFLTST
+532 ESDEFINIKFLTSS

-611 DVRVVSEYQAKRYSK
+611 DVRVVSKYQAKRYSK

-642 LIINDLEKYIRHP
+642 LIINDLEKYICHP
-655 KAYVAISDP
+655 KAYVAISEP
-664 VILEAFGRYKKDC
+664 VILEAMGRYKKDC

-687 PMIERTNGQRKEFE
+687 PMIERINGQRKEFE
-701 YYEESLLRSWGSCRI
+701 YYEESLLRSWGNCRI

-747 VEGRELE
+747 VDGHEPE
-754 FGERKWNIVDFYNTE
+754 FGERKWNIVDFYDTE
-769 NNKQRVKAAKEIQEK
+769 NNKLKVKEAKEIQEK
-784 IKEEENNK
+784 IKEENNK
-792 KEHLN
+792 KNT

>member
-15 SDVFRKHRDYQRQK
+15 SEVFWKYRDYQRQK
-29 EKNKNKN
+29 EKNKNKD
-36 IEDREDLGYATIDW
+36 IEDREELGYATIDW
-50 SRFDDMSASKSE
+50 SRFDDKSASKSE
-62 SFFKEYGSDLTD
+62 SFFKEYGSNLTD
-74 KKLISI
+74 EKLISI
-80 DEYNALFS
+80 EEYNALFK
-88 RSKKSTV
+88 RSKQSTV
-95 FFDDKLIDWLKL
+95 FFDEKLIDWLKS
-107 NPDNK
+107 NPENK
-112 VNALLVYKDFAIVK
+112 VNVLLVYNGFAIVR

-133 VPCDLLVFVEKL
+133 VPCDLLVFVKKI

-151 GNELAIMGTNQLV
+151 GNELAVMGMNQLA

-174 QLEKTANFEDGAFQT
+174 QLEKTANFEDAAFET
-189 QLAEIENLKAQMEAK
+189 QLAEIESLKAQMEAK

-210 MQAQMMSELQAKIE
+210 MQAKMMSELQAKIE
-224 RYQHEL
+224 RYQYEL

-245 LTIDFTRITS
+245 LTIDFTKITS
-255 GKCEP
+255 GECAP

-268 QKLIYLDEDLPRFEN
+268 QKLIYLDEDLPRFEK

-338 MPNEVGVLIRN
+338 MPNQIGVLVRN

-383 LIQSRYYVFNI
+383 LIQSRYYVFSI

-408 HVPTDVFSDPSIILS
+408 HVLVDVFSDPSIILS
-423 NADSQITD
+423 NADNQITD
-431 STYIELGQLLHT
+431 STYIELGTLLHT
-443 LNDYSKAEDP
+443 LNDYSKPDDP
-453 IFVLNSFTDTA
+453 IFILNSFTDQA

-485 DDTTVKRGI
+485 NDTSVKRGM

-511 VAGVKGNHYR
+511 VAGVKGRNFG

-532 ESDEFINIKFLTST
+532 ESDEFINIKFLTSS
-546 LIDYYIHTKRIGRIS
+546 LIDYYIHTKRIGRVS

-571 MLPILFEIKK
+571 MLPILFEIKE
-581 ELEKQEKEDRLYI
+581 ELEKLEKEDRLYI
-594 VSKDYD
+594 VAKDYD

-611 DVRVVSEYQAKRYSK
+611 DVRVVTEYQAKRYSK

-633 DEKAYFKKL
+633 YEKAYFKKL

-664 VILEAFGRYKKDC
+664 VILEALGRYKKDC
-677 EIFSICQYSQ
+677 EIFSVCQYSQ
-687 PMIERTNGQRKEFE
+687 PMIERINGQRKEFE
-701 YYEESLLRSWGSCRI
+701 YYEESLLRSWGNCRI

-733 NIYQKEYYRDRKSK
+733 NIYQKDYYRDRKSK
-747 VEGRELE
+747 VEGREPE
-754 FGERKWNIVDFYNTE
+754 FGERKWNIVDFYDTE
-769 NNKQRVKAAKEIQEK
+769 NNKLKVKEAKEIQEK
-784 IKEEENNK
+784 IKEENNK
-792 KEHLN
+792 KNT

>member
-1 MTDFTPKIKYSDEA
+1 M
-15 SDVFRKHRDYQRQK
+15 
-29 EKNKNKN
+29 
-36 IEDREDLGYATIDW
+36 IDW
-50 SRFDDMSASKSE
+50 SHFDDKSASKSD
-62 SFFKEYGSDLTD
+62 SFFKEYGSNLTD
-74 KKLISI
+74 ERLISVE
-80 DEYNALFS
+80 EYNALFK
-88 RSKKSTV
+88 RSKQSTV
-95 FFDDKLIDWLKL
+95 FFDEKLMDWLKL
-107 NPDNK
+107 NPENK
-112 VNALLVYKDFAIVK
+112 VNVLLVYKDFAIVK
-126 LHSKQYI
+126 LHSKKYI
-133 VPCDLLVFVEKL
+133 VPCEMLVFVEKEIF
-145 TETETT
+145 ETETT
-151 GNELAIMGTNQLV
+151 GNELAVMGMNQLA

-174 QLEKTANFEDGAFQT
+174 KLEKTANFEDAAFET

-210 MQAQMMSELQAKIE
+210 MQAQMMSELQAKIKKYE
-224 RYQHEL
+224 HEL

-255 GKCEP
+255 GKYAP

-268 QKLIYLDEDLPRFEN
+268 QKLIYLDEDLPRFEK

-301 LLEHICPT
+301 LLEHISPT

-338 MPNEVGVLIRN
+338 MPNQIGVLVRN

-370 ASVSSQEKEPSVK
+370 ASVSSQEKELSVK
-383 LIQSRYYVFNI
+383 LVQSRYYVFNI

-408 HVPTDVFSDPSIILS
+408 HVPVDVFSDPSIILS

-431 STYIELGQLLHT
+431 STYIELGALLHT

-453 IFVLNSFTDTA
+453 IFILNSFTDQA

-494 NKIRGIDYF
+494 SKIRGIDYF

-532 ESDEFINIKFLTST
+532 EFDEFINIKFLTSS

-600 LNLLTSFKIIH
+600 LNLLTSFKIVH

-664 VILEAFGRYKKDC
+664 VILEALGRYKKDC

-687 PMIERTNGQRKEFE
+687 PMIERINGEKREFE
-701 YYEESLLRSWGSCRI
+701 YYEESLLRSWGNCRI

-722 KALEKVISNPD
+722 KALEKVISNPES
-733 NIYQKEYYRDRKSK
+733 IYQKEYYRDRKSK
-747 VEGRELE
+747 VDGCEPE
-754 FGERKWNIVDFYNTE
+754 FGKRKWNIVDFYDIE
-769 NNKQRVKAAKEIQEK
+769 NNNKRVKVAKEIHEK
-784 IKEEENNK
+784 IKEENIK
-792 KEHLN
+792 KNA

>member
-15 SDVFRKHRDYQRQK
+15 SKVFWKYRDYQRQK

-36 IEDREDLGYATIDW
+36 IEDREEQGYATIDW
-50 SRFDDMSASKSE
+50 SRFNDKSAEKAE
-62 SFFKEYGSDLTD
+62 LFFKEYGSNLTD
-74 KKLISI
+74 EKLISI

-95 FFDDKLIDWLKL
+95 FFDDKLIDWLQL
-107 NPDNK
+107 NPENK
-112 VNALLVYKDFAIVK
+112 VNVIVVYKDFAVVR

-133 VPCDLLVFVEKL
+133 VPCDLLVSVE
-145 TETETT
+145 TMPETEAT
-151 GNELAIMGTNQLV
+151 GNELAVMGTNQLA

-174 QLEKTANFEDGAFQT
+174 RLEKTANFEDEAFQT

-255 GKCEP
+255 GECAP

-268 QKLIYLDEDLPRFEN
+268 QKLIYLDEDLPRFES

-338 MPNEVGVLIRN
+338 MPNEVGVLVRN

-364 FSQDSF
+364 FSKDSF

-394 ILGLIERGEMLQLD
+394 ILGLIERGKMLQLD
-408 HVPTDVFSDPSIILS
+408 HVTTDVFSDPSIILS

-443 LNDYSKAEDP
+443 LNDYSKPDDP
-453 IFVLNSFTDTA
+453 IFVLNSFTDQA

-485 DDTTVKRGI
+485 NDTSVKRGV
-494 NKIRGIDYF
+494 NKIRGVDYF

-511 VAGVKGNHYR
+511 VAGVKGRHFG

-532 ESDEFINIKFLTST
+532 ENDEFINIKFLTSS

-594 VSKDYD
+594 VAKDYD

-611 DVRVVSEYQAKRYSK
+611 DVRVVTKFQAKRYSK
-626 WVQSLTD
+626 WVQSLID
-633 DEKAYFKKL
+633 DEKAYFKQL

-655 KAYVAISDP
+655 KAYMAISDP
-664 VILEAFGRYKKDC
+664 VIFEALGYYKKDC
-677 EIFSICQYSQ
+677 DIFSICQYSQ
-687 PMIERTNGQRKEFE
+687 PMIEKINGERKEFE
-701 YYEESLLRSWGSCRI
+701 YYEESIDRSWGGCRI

-733 NIYQKEYYRDRKSK
+733 NIYQKYNQRDRKSK
-747 VEGRELE
+747 VEGRDPE
-754 FGERKWNIVDFYNTE
+754 FGERKWNIVDFYDTE
-769 NNKQRVKAAKEIQEK
+769 NNKLKVKEAKEIQEK
-784 IKEEENNK
+784 IKEENNK
-792 KEHLN
+792 KNT

>member
-15 SDVFRKHRDYQRQK
+15 SEVFWKYRDYQRQK
-29 EKNKNKN
+29 EKNKNKD
-36 IEDREDLGYATIDW
+36 IEDREELGYATIDW
-50 SRFDDMSASKSE
+50 SRFDDKSASKSE
-62 SFFKEYGSDLTD
+62 SFFKEYGSNLTD
-74 KKLISI
+74 EKLISI
-80 DEYNALFS
+80 EEYNALFK
-88 RSKKSTV
+88 RSKQSTV
-95 FFDDKLIDWLKL
+95 FFDEKLIDWLKL
-107 NPDNK
+107 NPENK
-112 VNALLVYKDFAIVK
+112 VNVLLVYNGFAIVR

-133 VPCDLLVFVEKL
+133 VPCDLLVFVKKI

-151 GNELAIMGTNQLV
+151 GNELAVMGMNQLA

-174 QLEKTANFEDGAFQT
+174 QLEKTANFEDAAFET
-189 QLAEIENLKAQMEAK
+189 QLAEIESLKAQMEAK

-210 MQAQMMSELQAKIE
+210 MQAKMMSELQAKIE

-245 LTIDFTRITS
+245 LTIDFTKITS
-255 GKCEP
+255 GECAP

-268 QKLIYLDEDLPRFEN
+268 QKLIYLDEDLPRFEK

-338 MPNEVGVLIRN
+338 MPNQIGVLVRN

-383 LIQSRYYVFNI
+383 LIQSRYYVFSI

-408 HVPTDVFSDPSIILS
+408 HVPVDVFSDPSIILS

-431 STYIELGQLLHT
+431 STYIELGTLLHT
-443 LNDYSKAEDP
+443 LNDYSKPDDP
-453 IFVLNSFTDTA
+453 IFILNSFTDQA

-485 DDTTVKRGI
+485 NDTSVKRGM

-511 VAGVKGNHYR
+511 VAGVKGRNFG

-532 ESDEFINIKFLTST
+532 ESDEFINIKFLTSS
-546 LIDYYIHTKRIGRIS
+546 LIDYYIHTKRIGRVS

-571 MLPILFEIKK
+571 MLPILFEIKE
-581 ELEKQEKEDRLYI
+581 ELEKLEKEDRLYI
-594 VSKDYD
+594 VAKDYD

-611 DVRVVSEYQAKRYSK
+611 DVRVVTEYQAKRYSK

-633 DEKAYFKKL
+633 YEKAYFKKL

-664 VILEAFGRYKKDC
+664 VILEALGRYKKDC
-677 EIFSICQYSQ
+677 EIFSVCQYSQ
-687 PMIERTNGQRKEFE
+687 PMIERINGQRKEFE
-701 YYEESLLRSWGSCRI
+701 YYEESLLRSWGNCRI

-733 NIYQKEYYRDRKSK
+733 NIYQKDYYRDRKSK
-747 VEGRELE
+747 VEGREPE
-754 FGERKWNIVDFYNTE
+754 FGERKWNIVDFYDTE
-769 NNKQRVKAAKEIQEK
+769 NNKLKVKEAKEIQEK
-784 IKEEENNK
+784 IKEENNK
-792 KEHLN
+792 KNT

>member
-15 SDVFRKHRDYQRQK
+15 SEVFWKYRDYQRQK
-29 EKNKNKN
+29 EKNKNKD
-36 IEDREDLGYATIDW
+36 IEDREELGYATIDW
-50 SRFDDMSASKSE
+50 SRFDDKSASKSE
-62 SFFKEYGSDLTD
+62 SFFKEYGSNLTD
-74 KKLISI
+74 EKLISI
-80 DEYNALFS
+80 EEYNALFK
-88 RSKKSTV
+88 RSKQSTV
-95 FFDDKLIDWLKL
+95 FFDEKLIDWLKL
-107 NPDNK
+107 NPENK
-112 VNALLVYKDFAIVK
+112 VNVLLVYKDFAIVK
-126 LHSKQYI
+126 LHSKKYI
-133 VPCDLLVFVEKL
+133 VPCEMLVFVEKEIF
-145 TETETT
+145 ETETT
-151 GNELAIMGTNQLV
+151 GNELAVMGMNQLA

-174 QLEKTANFEDGAFQT
+174 QLEKTANFEDAAFET

-255 GKCEP
+255 GECAP
-260 VEQPIVVY
+260 IEQPIVVY
-268 QKLIYLDEDLPRFEN
+268 QKLIYLDEDLPRFEK

-338 MPNEVGVLIRN
+338 MPNQIGVLVRN

-383 LIQSRYYVFNI
+383 LIQSRYYVFSI

-408 HVPTDVFSDPSIILS
+408 HVPVDVFSDPSIILS

-431 STYIELGQLLHT
+431 STYIELGALLHT
-443 LNDYSKAEDP
+443 LNDYSKPDDP
-453 IFVLNSFTDTA
+453 IFVLNSFTDQA

-485 DDTTVKRGI
+485 NDTSVKRGV

-511 VAGVKGNHYR
+511 VAGVKGRYFG

-532 ESDEFINIKFLTST
+532 ENDEFINIKFLTSS
-546 LIDYYIHTKRIGRIS
+546 LIDYYIHTKRIGHIS

-571 MLPILFEIKK
+571 MLPILFEIKE
-581 ELEKQEKEDRLYI
+581 ELEKLEKEDRLYI
-594 VSKDYD
+594 VAKDYD

-611 DVRVVSEYQAKRYSK
+611 DVRVVTEYQAKRYSK

-664 VILEAFGRYKKDC
+664 VILEALGRYKKDC

-687 PMIERTNGQRKEFE
+687 PMIERINGQRKEFE

-733 NIYQKEYYRDRKSK
+733 NVYQKEYYRDRKSK
-747 VEGRELE
+747 ADGREPE
-754 FGERKWNIVDFYNTE
+754 FGERKWNIVDFYDTE
-769 NNKQRVKAAKEIQEK
+769 NNKLKVKEAKEIQEK
-784 IKEEENNK
+784 IKEENNK
-792 KEHLN
+792 KNT

>member
-1 MTDFTPKIKYSDEA
+1 MTDFSPRIRYSDEA
-15 SDVFRKHRDYQRQK
+15 SDVFWKYRDYQRKK
-29 EKNKNKN
+29 EKNKNKD
-36 IEDREDLGYATIDW
+36 IEDREELGYAMIDW
-50 SRFDDMSASKSE
+50 SHFDDKSASKSD
-62 SFFKEYGSDLTD
+62 SFFKEYGSNLTD
-74 KKLISI
+74 ERLISVE
-80 DEYNALFS
+80 EYNALFK
-88 RSKKSTV
+88 RSKQSTV
-95 FFDDKLIDWLKL
+95 FFDEKLMDWLKL
-107 NPDNK
+107 NPENK
-112 VNALLVYKDFAIVK
+112 VNVLLVYKDFAIVK
-126 LHSKQYI
+126 LHSKKYI
-133 VPCDLLVFVEKL
+133 APCEMLVFVEKEIF
-145 TETETT
+145 ETETT
-151 GNELAIMGTNQLV
+151 GNELAVMGMNQLA

-174 QLEKTANFEDGAFQT
+174 KLEKTANFEDAAFET
-189 QLAEIENLKAQMEAK
+189 QLAEIENMKAQMEAK

-210 MQAQMMSELQAKIE
+210 MQAQMMSELQAKIKKYE
-224 RYQHEL
+224 HEL
-230 LVMRTDLTAF
+230 LVMRTDFTAF

-255 GKCEP
+255 GECAP

-268 QKLIYLDEDLPRFEN
+268 QKLIYLDEDLPRLES

-289 GSLEVALKHSPA
+289 GSLEVALKNSPA

-309 NKGVSFLKMRNA
+309 NKGVSFLKMRNS
-321 SGKFEL
+321 SGKFAL
-327 NNTVMKFIEDT
+327 DNTVMKFIEDT

-349 GENTWLTWLDSDKVS
+349 GENTWLTWLDSNKVS

-370 ASVSSQEKEPSVK
+370 ASNSSQEEEPSVK
-383 LIQSRYYVFNI
+383 LVQSRYYVFNI

-408 HVPTDVFSDPSIILS
+408 HVPVDVFSDPSIILS

-431 STYIELGQLLHT
+431 STYIELGALLHT
-443 LNDYSKAEDP
+443 LNDYSKPDDP
-453 IFVLNSFTDTA
+453 IFVLNSFTDQA

-485 DDTTVKRGI
+485 NDTSVKRGM

-511 VAGVKGNHYR
+511 VAGVKGRHFG

-532 ESDEFINIKFLTST
+532 ESDEFINIKFLTSS
-546 LIDYYIHTKRIGRIS
+546 LIDYYIHTKRIGHIS

-571 MLPILFEIKK
+571 MLPILFEIKE

-594 VSKDYD
+594 VAKDYD

-701 YYEESLLRSWGSCRI
+701 YYEESLLRSWGNCRI

-722 KALEKVISNPD
+722 KALEKVISNLN
-733 NIYQKEYYRDRKSK
+733 NIYQKDYYRDRKSK
-747 VEGRELE
+747 VDGHEPE
-754 FGERKWNIVDFYNTE
+754 FGERKWNIVDFYDTE
-769 NNKQRVKAAKEIQEK
+769 NNELRVKEAKEIREK
-784 IKEEENNK
+784 IKEENNK
-792 KEHLN
+792 KNT

>member
-1 MTDFTPKIKYSDEA
+1 MTDFSPRIRYSDEA
-15 SDVFRKHRDYQRQK
+15 SDVFWKYRDYKRQK
-29 EKNKNKN
+29 EKNKNKD
-36 IEDREDLGYATIDW
+36 IEDREELGYATIDW
-50 SRFDDMSASKSE
+50 SRFDDKSASKSE
-62 SFFKEYGSDLTD
+62 SFFKEYGSNLTD
-74 KKLISI
+74 ERLISVE
-80 DEYNALFS
+80 EYNALFK
-88 RSKKSTV
+88 RSKQSTV
-95 FFDDKLIDWLKL
+95 FFDEKLMDWLKL
-107 NPDNK
+107 NPENK
-112 VNALLVYKDFAIVK
+112 VNVLLVYKDFAIVK
-126 LHSKQYI
+126 LHSKKYI

-151 GNELAIMGTNQLV
+151 GNELAIMGTNQLA

-174 QLEKTANFEDGAFQT
+174 QLEKTANFEDAAFET
-189 QLAEIENLKAQMEAK
+189 QLAEIKNLKAEMEAK

-210 MQAQMMSELQAKIE
+210 MQAKMMSELQAKIE

-255 GKCEP
+255 GECAP

-268 QKLIYLDEDLPRFEN
+268 QKLIYLDEDLPRFEK

-338 MPNEVGVLIRN
+338 MPNQIGVLVRN

-370 ASVSSQEKEPSVK
+370 ASNSSQEEEPSVK
-383 LIQSRYYVFNI
+383 LIQSRYYVFSI

-408 HVPTDVFSDPSIILS
+408 HVPVDVFSDPSIILS

-431 STYIELGQLLHT
+431 STYIELGALLHT
-443 LNDYSKAEDP
+443 LNDYSKTEDP

-485 DDTTVKRGI
+485 DDTSVKRGI

-511 VAGVKGNHYR
+511 VAGLKGNHYR

-532 ESDEFINIKFLTST
+532 ESDEFINIKFLTSS

-611 DVRVVSEYQAKRYSK
+611 DVRVVSKYQAKRYSK

-642 LIINDLEKYIRHP
+642 LIINDLEKYICHP
-655 KAYVAISDP
+655 KAYVAISEP
-664 VILEAFGRYKKDC
+664 VILEAMGRYKKDC

-687 PMIERTNGQRKEFE
+687 PMIERINGQRKEFE
-701 YYEESLLRSWGSCRI
+701 YYEESLLRSWGNCRI

-747 VEGRELE
+747 VDGHEPE
-754 FGERKWNIVDFYNTE
+754 FGERKWNIVDFYDTE
-769 NNKQRVKAAKEIQEK
+769 NNKLKVKEAKEIQEK
-784 IKEEENNK
+784 IKEENNK
-792 KEHLN
+792 KNT

>member
-15 SDVFRKHRDYQRQK
+15 SEVFWKYRDYQRQK
-29 EKNKNKN
+29 EKNKNKD
-36 IEDREDLGYATIDW
+36 IEDREELGYATIDW
-50 SRFDDMSASKSE
+50 SRFDDKSASKSE
-62 SFFKEYGSDLTD
+62 SFFKEYGSNLTD
-74 KKLISI
+74 EKLISI
-80 DEYNALFS
+80 EEYNALFK
-88 RSKKSTV
+88 RSKQSTV
-95 FFDDKLIDWLKL
+95 FFDEKLIDWLKL
-107 NPDNK
+107 NPENK
-112 VNALLVYKDFAIVK
+112 VNVLLVYNGFAIVR

-133 VPCDLLVFVEKL
+133 VPCDLLVFVKKI

-151 GNELAIMGTNQLV
+151 GNELAVMGMNQLA

-174 QLEKTANFEDGAFQT
+174 QLEKTANFEDAAFET
-189 QLAEIENLKAQMEAK
+189 QLAEIESLKAQMEAK

-210 MQAQMMSELQAKIE
+210 MQAKMMSELQAKIE

-245 LTIDFTRITS
+245 LTIDFTKITS
-255 GKCEP
+255 GECAP

-268 QKLIYLDEDLPRFEN
+268 QKLIYLDEDLPRFEK

-338 MPNEVGVLIRN
+338 MPNQIGVLVRN

-383 LIQSRYYVFNI
+383 LIQSRYYVFSI

-408 HVPTDVFSDPSIILS
+408 HVPVDVFSDPSIILS

-431 STYIELGQLLHT
+431 STYIELGTLLHT
-443 LNDYSKAEDP
+443 LNDYSKPDDP
-453 IFVLNSFTDTA
+453 IFILNSFTDQA

-485 DDTTVKRGI
+485 NDTSVKRGM

-511 VAGVKGNHYR
+511 VAGVKGRNFG

-532 ESDEFINIKFLTST
+532 ESDEFINIKFLTSS
-546 LIDYYIHTKRIGRIS
+546 LIDYYIHTKRIGRVS

-571 MLPILFEIKK
+571 MLPILFEIKE
-581 ELEKQEKEDRLYI
+581 ELEKLEKEDRLYI
-594 VSKDYD
+594 VAKDYD

-611 DVRVVSEYQAKRYSK
+611 DVRVVTEYQAKRYSK

-664 VILEAFGRYKKDC
+664 VILEALGRYKKDC
-677 EIFSICQYSQ
+677 EIFSVCQYSQ
-687 PMIERTNGQRKEFE
+687 PMIERINGQRKEFE
-701 YYEESLLRSWGSCRI
+701 YYEESLLRSWGNCRI

-733 NIYQKEYYRDRKSK
+733 NIYQKDYYRDRKSK
-747 VEGRELE
+747 VEGREPE
-754 FGERKWNIVDFYNTE
+754 FGERKWNIVDFYDTE
-769 NNKQRVKAAKEIQEK
+769 NNKLKVKEAKEIQEK
-784 IKEEENNK
+784 IKEENNK
-792 KEHLN
+792 KNT

>member
-15 SDVFRKHRDYQRQK
+15 SEVFWKHRDYQRQK

-36 IEDREDLGYATIDW
+36 IENREELGYATIDW
-50 SRFDDMSASKSE
+50 SRFNDKSAEKAE
-62 SFFKEYGSDLTD
+62 SFFKEYGSNLTD
-74 KKLISI
+74 EKLISI
-80 DEYNALFS
+80 EEYNALFK
-88 RSKKSTV
+88 RSKQSTV
-95 FFDDKLIDWLKL
+95 FFDEKLIDWLKL
-107 NPDNK
+107 NPENK
-112 VNALLVYKDFAIVK
+112 VNVLLVYKDFAIVK

-133 VPCDLLVFVEKL
+133 VPCEMLVFVEKEIF
-145 TETETT
+145 ETEIT
-151 GNELAIMGTNQLV
+151 GNELAIMGTNQLA
-164 LKTNYTDAIE
+164 LKTNYANAIE
-174 QLEKTANFEDGAFQT
+174 QLEKTANFEDAAFET

-255 GKCEP
+255 GECAP

-268 QKLIYLDEDLPRFEN
+268 QKLIYLDEDLPRFEK

-338 MPNEVGVLIRN
+338 MPNQIGVLVRN

-383 LIQSRYYVFNI
+383 LIQSRYYVFSI

-408 HVPTDVFSDPSIILS
+408 HVPIDVFSDPSIILS

-431 STYIELGQLLHT
+431 STYIELGTLLHT
-443 LNDYSKAEDP
+443 LNDYSKPDDP
-453 IFVLNSFTDTA
+453 IFILNSFTDQA

-485 DDTTVKRGI
+485 NDTSVKRGM

-511 VAGVKGNHYR
+511 VAGVKGRNFG

-546 LIDYYIHTKRIGRIS
+546 LIDYYIHTKRIGHIS

-600 LNLLTSFKIIH
+600 LNLLTSFKIVH

-633 DEKAYFKKL
+633 EEKTYFKKL

-655 KAYVAISDP
+655 KAYAAISDP

-677 EIFSICQYSQ
+677 EIFSVCQYAQ
-687 PMIERTNGQRKEFE
+687 PMLERINGQRKEFE

-747 VEGRELE
+747 VDGHEPE
-754 FGERKWNIVDFYNTE
+754 FGERKWNIVDFYDTE
-769 NNKQRVKAAKEIQEK
+769 NNKLKVKEAKEIQEK
-784 IKEEENNK
+784 IKEENNK
-792 KEHLN
+792 KNT

>member
-1 MTDFTPKIKYSDEA
+1 MTNFTPKIKYSDEA

-36 IEDREDLGYATIDW
+36 IENREELGYATIDW
-50 SRFDDMSASKSE
+50 SRFNDKSAEKAE
-62 SFFKEYGSDLTD
+62 SFFKEYGSNLTD
-74 KKLISI
+74 EKLISI
-80 DEYNALFS
+80 EEYNALFK
-88 RSKKSTV
+88 RSKQSTV
-95 FFDDKLIDWLKL
+95 FFDEKLMDWLKL

-112 VNALLVYKDFAIVK
+112 VNVLLVYKDFAIVK

-133 VPCDLLVFVEKL
+133 VPCDLLVFVKKL

-151 GNELAIMGTNQLV
+151 GNQLSIMGTNQLA
-164 LKTNYTDAIE
+164 LKTDYADAIE
-174 QLEKTANFEDGAFQT
+174 QLEKTANFEDVAFET

-204 ISAMYE
+204 ISEMYE
-210 MQAQMMSELQAKIE
+210 MQAQMMSELQAKIKQYE
-224 RYQHEL
+224 HEL
-230 LVMRTDLTAF
+230 LVMRTDFTAF

-255 GKCEP
+255 GECAP

-268 QKLIYLDEDLPRFEN
+268 QKLIYLDEDLPRLES

-309 NKGVSFLKMRNA
+309 NKGVSFLKMRNS
-321 SGKFEL
+321 SGKFAL
-327 NNTVMKFIEDT
+327 DNTVMKFVEDT
-338 MPNEVGVLIRN
+338 MPNEVGVLVRN

-383 LIQSRYYVFNI
+383 LIQSRYYVFSI

-408 HVPTDVFSDPSIILS
+408 HVPVDVFSDPSIILS

-431 STYIELGQLLHT
+431 STYIELGALLHT
-443 LNDYSKAEDP
+443 LNDYSKPDDP
-453 IFVLNSFTDTA
+453 IFVLNSFTDQA

-485 DDTTVKRGI
+485 NDTSVKRGV

-511 VAGVKGNHYR
+511 VAGVKGRNFG

-532 ESDEFINIKFLTST
+532 ENDEFINIKFLTSS
-546 LIDYYIHTKRIGRIS
+546 LIDYYIHTKRIGRVS

-594 VSKDYD
+594 VAKDYD

-611 DVRVVSEYQAKRYSK
+611 DVRVVTKFQAKRYSK

-655 KAYVAISDP
+655 KAYMAISDP
-664 VILEAFGRYKKDC
+664 VVFEAFDYYKKDC
-677 EIFSICQYSQ
+677 DIFSICQYAQ
-687 PMIERTNGQRKEFE
+687 PMIERINGERKEFE
-701 YYEESLLRSWGSCRI
+701 YYEESIDRPWGGCRI

-722 KALEKVISNPD
+722 KALKKVISNTD
-733 NIYQKEYYRDRKSK
+733 NIYQKYNQRDRKSK
-747 VEGRELE
+747 VEGRDPE
-754 FGERKWNIVDFYNTE
+754 FGERKWNIVDFYDKE
-769 NNKQRVKAAKEIQEK
+769 NNELKVKEAKEIKEK
-784 IKEEENNK
+784 IKEENNK
-792 KEHLN
+792 KNT

>member
-15 SDVFRKHRDYQRQK
+15 SEVFWKYRDYQRQK
-29 EKNKNKN
+29 EKNKNKD
-36 IEDREDLGYATIDW
+36 IEDREELGYATIDW
-50 SRFDDMSASKSE
+50 SRFDDKSASKSE
-62 SFFKEYGSDLTD
+62 SFFKEYGSNLTD
-74 KKLISI
+74 EKLISI
-80 DEYNALFS
+80 EEYNALFK
-88 RSKKSTV
+88 RSKQSTV
-95 FFDDKLIDWLKL
+95 FFDEKLIDWLKL
-107 NPDNK
+107 NPENK
-112 VNALLVYKDFAIVK
+112 VNVLLVYNGFAIVR

-133 VPCDLLVFVEKL
+133 VPCDLLVFVKKI

-151 GNELAIMGTNQLV
+151 GNELAVMGMNQLA

-174 QLEKTANFEDGAFQT
+174 QLEKTANFEDAAFET
-189 QLAEIENLKAQMEAK
+189 QLAEIESLKAQMEAK

-210 MQAQMMSELQAKIE
+210 MQAKMMSELQAKIE

-245 LTIDFTRITS
+245 LTIDFTKITS
-255 GKCEP
+255 GECAP

-268 QKLIYLDEDLPRFEN
+268 QKLIYLDEDLPRFEK

-338 MPNEVGVLIRN
+338 MPNQIGVLVRN

-383 LIQSRYYVFNI
+383 LIQSRYYVFGI

-408 HVPTDVFSDPSIILS
+408 HVPVDVFSDPSIILS

-431 STYIELGQLLHT
+431 STYIELGTLLHT
-443 LNDYSKAEDP
+443 LNDYSKPDDP
-453 IFVLNSFTDTA
+453 IFILNSFTDQA

-485 DDTTVKRGI
+485 NDTSVKRGM

-511 VAGVKGNHYR
+511 VAGVKGRNFG

-532 ESDEFINIKFLTST
+532 ESDEFINIKFLTSS
-546 LIDYYIHTKRIGRIS
+546 LIDYYIHTKRIGRVS

-571 MLPILFEIKK
+571 MLPILFEIKE
-581 ELEKQEKEDRLYI
+581 ELEKLEKEDRLYI
-594 VSKDYD
+594 VAKDYD

-611 DVRVVSEYQAKRYSK
+611 DVRVVTEYQAKRYSK

-633 DEKAYFKKL
+633 YEKAYFKKL

-664 VILEAFGRYKKDC
+664 VILEALGRYKKDC
-677 EIFSICQYSQ
+677 EIFSVCQYSQ
-687 PMIERTNGQRKEFE
+687 PMIERINGQRKEFE
-701 YYEESLLRSWGSCRI
+701 YYEESLLRSWGNCRI

-733 NIYQKEYYRDRKSK
+733 NIYQKDYYRDRKSK
-747 VEGRELE
+747 VEGREPE
-754 FGERKWNIVDFYNTE
+754 FGERKWNIVDFYDTE
-769 NNKQRVKAAKEIQEK
+769 NNKLKVKEAKEIQEK
-784 IKEEENNK
+784 IKEENNK
-792 KEHLN
+792 KNT

>member
-1 MTDFTPKIKYSDEA
+1 MNDFTPRIRYSDEA
-15 SDVFRKHRDYQRQK
+15 SKVFMEFQDYEYQK
-29 EKNKNKN
+29 KKNKGKN
-36 IEDREDLGYATIDW
+36 IEERGENVGYATIDW
-50 SRFDDMSASKSE
+50 SRFNDESAEKSD
-62 SFFKEYGSDLTD
+62 SFFKENKDELTD
-74 KKLISI
+74 GKLITI
-80 DEYNALFS
+80 EEYNALFK
-88 RSKKSTV
+88 RSTV
-95 FFDDKLIDWLKL
+95 FFSDKLIDWLKL
-107 NPDNK
+107 NHENK
-112 VNALLVYKDFAIVK
+112 VNVLLVYNEFAIIK

-133 VPCDLLVFVEKL
+133 VPCEMLVFVENK

-151 GNELAIMGTNQLV
+151 GNELAVMGMNQLA
-164 LKTNYTDAIE
+164 LKTSYTDAIE
-174 QLEKTANFEDGAFQT
+174 RLEKMANFEDAAFET

-210 MQAQMMSELQAKIE
+210 MQAQMMSELQAKIKKYE
-224 RYQHEL
+224 HEL

-255 GKCEP
+255 GECAP

-268 QKLIYLDEDLPRFEN
+268 QKLIYLDEDLPRLES

-309 NKGVSFLKMRNA
+309 NKGVSFLKMRNS
-321 SGKFEL
+321 SGKFAL
-327 NNTVMKFIEDT
+327 DNTVMKFVEDT
-338 MPNEVGVLIRN
+338 MPNEVGVLVRN

-370 ASVSSQEKEPSVK
+370 ASNSSQEEEPSVK
-383 LIQSRYYVFNI
+383 LVQSRYYVFNI

-408 HVPTDVFSDPSIILS
+408 HVPVDVFSDPSIILS

-431 STYIELGQLLHT
+431 STYIELGDLLYT
-443 LNDYSKAEDP
+443 LNDYSKPEDP
-453 IFVLNSFTDTA
+453 IFVLNSFTDKA
-464 KYHSYYGGGTTER
+464 KYHSYFGGGTTER

-521 REAKISPSLYI
+521 REAKINPSLYI
-532 ESDEFINIKFLTST
+532 ESDEFINIKFMTSA

-561 NSGRYVNYSH
+561 NSGRYVDYSH

-611 DVRVVSEYQAKRYSK
+611 DVRVVTEYQAKRYSK

-642 LIINDLEKYIRHP
+642 LIINDLEKYVCHP

-677 EIFSICQYSQ
+677 EIFSICQYPQ
-687 PMIERTNGQRKEFE
+687 PMIERINGQRKEFE
-701 YYEESLLRSWGSCRI
+701 YYEESLLRSWGNCRI

-722 KALEKVISNPD
+722 KALEKVVSNLD
-733 NIYQKEYYRDRKSK
+733 NIYQKDYYRDRKPK
-747 VEGRELE
+747 VEGREPE
-754 FGERKWNIVDFYNTE
+754 FGERTWNVVDFYDVE
-769 NNKQRVKAAKEIQEK
+769 NNNQRVKAAKEIQEK
-784 IKEEENNK
+784 IKEENK
-792 KEHLN
+792 Y

>member
-1 MTDFTPKIKYSDEA
+1 MTDFSPRIRYSDEA

-36 IEDREDLGYATIDW
+36 IENREELGYATIDW
-50 SRFDDMSASKSE
+50 SRFNDKSAEKAE
-62 SFFKEYGSDLTD
+62 SFFKEYGSNLTD
-74 KKLISI
+74 ERLISVE
-80 DEYNALFS
+80 EYNALFK
-88 RSKKSTV
+88 RSKQSTV
-95 FFDDKLIDWLKL
+95 FFDEKLIDWLKL
-107 NPDNK
+107 NPENK
-112 VNALLVYKDFAIVK
+112 VNILLVYNDFAVVK

-133 VPCDLLVFVEKL
+133 VPCDLLVYVEKL

-151 GNELAIMGTNQLV
+151 GNELAIMGTNQLA
-164 LKTNYTDAIE
+164 LKTDYTEAIE
-174 QLEKTANFEDGAFQT
+174 QLEKTANFEDAAFET
-189 QLAEIENLKAQMEAK
+189 QLSEIENLKAQMEAK

-255 GKCEP
+255 GECAP

-268 QKLIYLDEDLPRFEN
+268 QKLIYLDEDLPRFEK

-309 NKGVSFLKMRNA
+309 NKGISFLKMRNA

-338 MPNEVGVLIRN
+338 MPNQIGVLVRN

-383 LIQSRYYVFNI
+383 LIQSRYYVFSI
-394 ILGLIERGEMLQLD
+394 ILGLIERGEMLQID
-408 HVPTDVFSDPSIILS
+408 HVPVDVFSDPSIILS

-431 STYIELGQLLHT
+431 STYIELGALLHT
-443 LNDYSKAEDP
+443 LNDYSKPDDP
-453 IFVLNSFTDTA
+453 IFVLNSFTDEA

-485 DDTTVKRGI
+485 DNTSVKRGM
-494 NKIRGIDYF
+494 NTIRGIDYF

-511 VAGVKGNHYR
+511 VAGVKGRHFG
-521 REAKISPSLYI
+521 REAKINPSLYI
-532 ESDEFINIKFLTST
+532 ESDEFINIKFLTSS
-546 LIDYYIHTKRIGRIS
+546 LIDYYIHTKRIGRVS

-571 MLPILFEIKK
+571 MLPILFEIKE
-581 ELEKQEKEDRLYI
+581 ELEKQEKQDRLHI
-594 VSKDYD
+594 VAKDYD

-633 DEKAYFKKL
+633 DEKVYFKKL

-655 KAYVAISDP
+655 KAYMAISDP
-664 VILEAFGRYKKDC
+664 VILEALGRYKKDC

-687 PMIERTNGQRKEFE
+687 PMIERINGQRKEFE
-701 YYEESLLRSWGSCRI
+701 YYEESLLRSWGNCRI

-754 FGERKWNIVDFYNTE
+754 FGERKWNVIDFYDVE
-769 NNKQRVKAAKEIQEK
+769 NNNQKVKVAKEIQEK
-784 IKEEENNK
+784 IKEENNK
-792 KEHLN
+792 KNT

>member
-1 MTDFTPKIKYSDEA
+1 MTDFSPRIRYSDEA
-15 SDVFRKHRDYQRQK
+15 SDVFWKYRDYQRQK
-29 EKNKNKN
+29 EKNKNKD
-36 IEDREDLGYATIDW
+36 IEDREELGYAMIDW
-50 SRFDDMSASKSE
+50 SRFDDKSASKSE
-62 SFFKEYGSDLTD
+62 SFFKEYGSNLTD
-74 KKLISI
+74 ERLISVE
-80 DEYNALFS
+80 EYNALFK
-88 RSKKSTV
+88 RSKQSTV
-95 FFDDKLIDWLKL
+95 FFDEKLIDWLKL

-112 VNALLVYKDFAIVK
+112 VNVLLVYKDFAIVK

-133 VPCDLLVFVEKL
+133 VPCDLLVFVEKE
-145 TETETT
+145 TVDTETT
-151 GNELAIMGTNQLV
+151 GNELAVMGMNQLA
-164 LKTNYTDAIE
+164 LKTNYTDALE
-174 QLEKTANFEDGAFQT
+174 QLEKTANFEDAAFET

-255 GKCEP
+255 GECAP

-268 QKLIYLDEDLPRFEN
+268 QKLIYLDEDLPRFEKF
-283 LYDVDA
+283 YDVDA

-338 MPNEVGVLIRN
+338 MPNQIGVLVRN

-383 LIQSRYYVFNI
+383 LIQSRYYVFSI
-394 ILGLIERGEMLQLD
+394 ILGMIERGEMLQLD
-408 HVPTDVFSDPSIILS
+408 HVPVDVFSDPSIILS

-431 STYIELGQLLHT
+431 STYIELGALLHT
-443 LNDYSKAEDP
+443 LNDYSKPDDP
-453 IFVLNSFTDTA
+453 IFILNSFTDQA

-485 DDTTVKRGI
+485 NDTSVKRGV

-511 VAGVKGNHYR
+511 VAGVKGRNFG

-532 ESDEFINIKFLTST
+532 ESDEFINIKFLTSS
-546 LIDYYIHTKRIGRIS
+546 LIDYYIHTKRIGHIS

-571 MLPILFEIKK
+571 MLPILFEIKE

-594 VSKDYD
+594 VAKDYD

-611 DVRVVSEYQAKRYSK
+611 DIRVVSEYQAKRYSK

-664 VILEAFGRYKKDC
+664 VILEALGRYKKDC
-677 EIFSICQYSQ
+677 EIFSICQSSQ
-687 PMIERTNGQRKEFE
+687 PMIERINGQRKEFE
-701 YYEESLLRSWGSCRI
+701 YYEESLLRSWGNCRI

-733 NIYQKEYYRDRKSK
+733 NVYQKEYYRDRKSK
-747 VEGRELE
+747 VEGHELE
-754 FGERKWNIVDFYNTE
+754 FGERKWNIVDFYDIE
-769 NNKQRVKAAKEIQEK
+769 NNNKRVKVAKEIHEK
-784 IKEEENNK
+784 IKEENIK
-792 KEHLN
+792 KNA

>member
-15 SDVFRKHRDYQRQK
+15 SEVFRKHRDYQRQK
-29 EKNKNKN
+29 EKNKNKS
-36 IEDREDLGYATIDW
+36 IENREELGYATIDW
-50 SRFDDMSASKSE
+50 SRFNDKSAEKAE
-62 SFFKEYGSDLTD
+62 SFFKEYGSNLTD
-74 KKLISI
+74 EKLISI
-80 DEYNALFS
+80 EEYNALFK
-88 RSKKSTV
+88 RSKQSTV
-95 FFDDKLIDWLKL
+95 FFNEKLMDWLKL

-112 VNALLVYKDFAIVK
+112 VNVLLVYKDFAIVK

-133 VPCDLLVFVEKL
+133 VPCDLLVSVEKL
-145 TETETT
+145 TKTETT
-151 GNELAIMGTNQLV
+151 GNELAIMGTNQLA
-164 LKTNYTDAIE
+164 LKTDYTEAIE
-174 QLEKTANFEDGAFQT
+174 QLEKTANFEDAAFET

-255 GKCEP
+255 GECAP

-268 QKLIYLDEDLPRFEN
+268 QKLIYLDEDLPRFEK

-338 MPNEVGVLIRN
+338 MPNQIGVLVRN

-370 ASVSSQEKEPSVK
+370 ASISSQEKEPSVK
-383 LIQSRYYVFNI
+383 LIQSRYYVFSI

-408 HVPTDVFSDPSIILS
+408 HVPVDVFSDPSIILS
-423 NADSQITD
+423 NADSQIAD
-431 STYIELGQLLHT
+431 STYVELGALLHT
-443 LNDYSKAEDP
+443 LNDYSKPDDP
-453 IFVLNSFTDTA
+453 IFVLNSFTDQA

-485 DDTTVKRGI
+485 NDTSVKRGM

-511 VAGVKGNHYR
+511 VAGVKGRHFG

-532 ESDEFINIKFLTST
+532 ESDEFINIKFLTSS
-546 LIDYYIHTKRIGRIS
+546 LIDYYIHTKRIGHIS

-571 MLPILFEIKK
+571 MLPILFKIKE

-594 VSKDYD
+594 VAKDYD

-655 KAYVAISDP
+655 KVYMVISDP
-664 VILEAFGRYKKDC
+664 VVFEAFGYYKKDC
-677 EIFSICQYSQ
+677 DIFSICQYSQ
-687 PMIERTNGQRKEFE
+687 PMIERINGQRMEFE
-701 YYEESLLRSWGSCRI
+701 YYEESIDRSWGSCRI

-722 KALEKVISNPD
+722 KALEKVISNTN
-733 NIYQKEYYRDRKSK
+733 NIYQKYNQRDRKSK
-747 VEGRELE
+747 VEGRDPE
-754 FGERKWNIVDFYNTE
+754 FGERKWNIVDFYDTE
-769 NNKQRVKAAKEIQEK
+769 NNKLKVKEAKEIQEK
-784 IKEEENNK
+784 IKEENNK
-792 KEHLN
+792 KNT

>member
-15 SDVFRKHRDYQRQK
+15 SDVFWKYRDYKRQK
-29 EKNKNKN
+29 EKNKNKD
-36 IEDREDLGYATIDW
+36 IEDREELGYATIDW
-50 SRFDDMSASKSE
+50 SRFNDKSAEKAE
-62 SFFKEYGSDLTD
+62 SFFKEYGSNLTD
-74 KKLISI
+74 ERLISVE
-80 DEYNALFS
+80 EYNALFK
-88 RSKKSTV
+88 RSKQSTV
-95 FFDDKLIDWLKL
+95 FFDEKLIDWLKL
-107 NPDNK
+107 NPENK
-112 VNALLVYKDFAIVK
+112 VNVLLVYNDFAVVK

-133 VPCDLLVFVEKL
+133 VPCDLLVYVEKL

-151 GNELAIMGTNQLV
+151 GNELAVMGMNQLA

-174 QLEKTANFEDGAFQT
+174 QLEKTANFEDAAFET

-210 MQAQMMSELQAKIE
+210 MQAQMMSELQAKIKK
-224 RYQHEL
+224 YQHEL

-255 GKCEP
+255 GECAP

-268 QKLIYLDEDLPRFEN
+268 QKLIYLDEDLPRLES

-309 NKGVSFLKMRNA
+309 NKGVSFLKMRNS
-321 SGKFEL
+321 SGKFAL
-327 NNTVMKFIEDT
+327 DNTVMKFVEDT
-338 MPNEVGVLIRN
+338 MPNEVGILVRN
-349 GENTWLTWLDSDKVS
+349 GENTWLTWLDSEKVS

-383 LIQSRYYVFNI
+383 LIQSRYYVFSI

-408 HVPTDVFSDPSIILS
+408 HVPVDVFSDPSIILS

-431 STYIELGQLLHT
+431 STYIELGDLLYT
-443 LNDYSKAEDP
+443 LNDYSKPEDP
-453 IFVLNSFTDTA
+453 IFVLNSFTDKA

-485 DDTTVKRGI
+485 DDTTVKRGV

-511 VAGVKGNHYR
+511 VAGVKGRNFG

-532 ESDEFINIKFLTST
+532 ESDEFINIKFLTSS
-546 LIDYYIHTKRIGRIS
+546 LIDYYIHTKRIGRVS

-633 DEKAYFKKL
+633 DEKDYFKKL
-642 LIINDLEKYIRHP
+642 LIINDLENYIRHP

-664 VILEAFGRYKKDC
+664 VILESFGRYKKDC

-687 PMIERTNGQRKEFE
+687 PMIERINGQRKEFE
-701 YYEESLLRSWGSCRI
+701 YYEESLLRSWGNCRI

-747 VEGRELE
+747 VEGREFE
-754 FGERKWNIVDFYNTE
+754 FGERKWNIVDFYDTE
-769 NNKQRVKAAKEIQEK
+769 NNKLKVKEAKEIQEK
-784 IKEEENNK
+784 IKEENNK
-792 KEHLN
+792 KNT

>member
-1 MTDFTPKIKYSDEA
+1 MTDFSPRIRYSDEA
-15 SDVFRKHRDYQRQK
+15 SDVFWKYRDYQRQK
-29 EKNKNKN
+29 EKNKNKD
-36 IEDREDLGYATIDW
+36 IEDREELGYAMIDW
-50 SRFDDMSASKSE
+50 SHFDDKSASKSD
-62 SFFKEYGSDLTD
+62 SFFKEYGSNLTD
-74 KKLISI
+74 ERLISVE
-80 DEYNALFS
+80 EYNALFK
-88 RSKKSTV
+88 RSKQSTV
-95 FFDDKLIDWLKL
+95 FFDEKLMDWLKL
-107 NPDNK
+107 NPENK
-112 VNALLVYKDFAIVK
+112 VNVLLVYNGFAIVR

-133 VPCDLLVFVEKL
+133 VPCDLLVFVKKI

-151 GNELAIMGTNQLV
+151 GNELAVMGMNQLA

-174 QLEKTANFEDGAFQT
+174 QLEKTANFEDAAFET
-189 QLAEIENLKAQMEAK
+189 QLAEIESLKAQMEAK

-210 MQAQMMSELQAKIE
+210 MQAKMMSELQAKIE

-245 LTIDFTRITS
+245 LTIDFTKITS
-255 GKCEP
+255 GECAP

-268 QKLIYLDEDLPRFEN
+268 QKLIYLDEDLPRFEK

-338 MPNEVGVLIRN
+338 MPNQIGVLVRN

-383 LIQSRYYVFNI
+383 LIQSRYYVFSI

-408 HVPTDVFSDPSIILS
+408 HVPVDVFSDPSIILS

-431 STYIELGQLLHT
+431 STYIELGTLLHT
-443 LNDYSKAEDP
+443 LNDYSKPDDP
-453 IFVLNSFTDTA
+453 IFILNSFTDQA

-485 DDTTVKRGI
+485 NDTSVKRGM

-511 VAGVKGNHYR
+511 VAGVKGRNFG

-532 ESDEFINIKFLTST
+532 ESDEFINIKFLTSS
-546 LIDYYIHTKRIGRIS
+546 LIDYYIHTKRIGRVS

-571 MLPILFEIKK
+571 MLPILFEIKE
-581 ELEKQEKEDRLYI
+581 ELEKLEKEDRLYI
-594 VSKDYD
+594 VAKDYD

-611 DVRVVSEYQAKRYSK
+611 DVRVVTEYQAKRYSK

-633 DEKAYFKKL
+633 YEKAYFKKL

-664 VILEAFGRYKKDC
+664 VILEALGRYKKDC
-677 EIFSICQYSQ
+677 EIFSVCQYSQ
-687 PMIERTNGQRKEFE
+687 PMIERINGQRKEFE
-701 YYEESLLRSWGSCRI
+701 YYEESLLRSWGNCRI

-733 NIYQKEYYRDRKSK
+733 NIYQKDYYRDRKSK
-747 VEGRELE
+747 VEGREPE
-754 FGERKWNIVDFYNTE
+754 FGERKWNIVDFYDTE
-769 NNKQRVKAAKEIQEK
+769 NNKLKVKEAKEIQEK
-784 IKEEENNK
+784 IKEENNK
-792 KEHLN
+792 KNT

>member
-1 MTDFTPKIKYSDEA
+1 MAVFTPRIRYSDEA
-15 SDVFRKHRDYQRQK
+15 SKVFQEFRDYEYQK
-29 EKNKNKN
+29 KKNQGKD
-36 IEDREDLGYATIDW
+36 IEGREENVGYATIDW
-50 SRFDDMSASKSE
+50 SHFDDKSAEKSDL
-62 SFFKEYGSDLTD
+62 FFKENKDELTD
-74 KKLISI
+74 GKLITI
-80 DEYNALFS
+80 EEYNALFK
-88 RSKKSTV
+88 RPTV
-95 FFDDKLIDWLKL
+95 FFSEKLIDWLKL
-107 NPDNK
+107 NPENK
-112 VNALLVYKDFAIVK
+112 VNVLVVHNEFAIVR

-133 VPCDLLVFVEKL
+133 VPCEMLVFVEKE
-145 TETETT
+145 TVETETT
-151 GNELAIMGTNQLV
+151 GNELAVMGMNQLA
-164 LKTNYTDAIE
+164 LKTSYTDAIE
-174 QLEKTANFEDGAFQT
+174 RLEKMANFEDAAFET

-210 MQAQMMSELQAKIE
+210 MQAQMMSELQAKIKKYE
-224 RYQHEL
+224 HEL
-230 LVMRTDLTAF
+230 LVMRTDFTAF

-255 GKCEP
+255 GECAP

-268 QKLIYLDEDLPRFEN
+268 QKLIYLDEDLPRLES

-327 NNTVMKFIEDT
+327 HNTVMKFIEDT
-338 MPNEVGVLIRN
+338 MPNQIGVLVRN

-383 LIQSRYYVFNI
+383 LIQSRYYVFSI

-408 HVPTDVFSDPSIILS
+408 HVPVDVFSDPSIILS

-431 STYIELGQLLHT
+431 STYVELGALLHT
-443 LNDYSKAEDP
+443 LNDYSKPDDP
-453 IFVLNSFTDTA
+453 IFILNSFTDQA

-485 DDTTVKRGI
+485 NDTSVKRGI

-511 VAGVKGNHYR
+511 VAGVKGR
-521 REAKISPSLYI
+521 QFGREAKISPSLYI
-532 ESDEFINIKFLTST
+532 ESDEFINIKFLTSS
-546 LIDYYIHTKRIGRIS
+546 LIDYYIHTKRIGRVS

-571 MLPILFEIKK
+571 MLPILFEIKE

-664 VILEAFGRYKKDC
+664 VILEALGRYKKDC

-687 PMIERTNGQRKEFE
+687 PMIERINGQRKEFE
-701 YYEESLLRSWGSCRI
+701 YYEESLLRSWGNCRI

-722 KALEKVISNPD
+722 KTLEKVISNPD
-733 NIYQKEYYRDRKSK
+733 NIYQKEYYRDRESK

-754 FGERKWNIVDFYNTE
+754 FGERKWNIVDFYDAE
-769 NNKQRVKAAKEIQEK
+769 NNELRVKEAKEIQEK
-784 IKEEENNK
+784 IKEENNK
-792 KEHLN
+792 KNT

>member
-15 SDVFRKHRDYQRQK
+15 SDVFWKYRDYKRQK
-29 EKNKNKN
+29 EKNKNKD
-36 IEDREDLGYATIDW
+36 IEDREELGYATIDW
-50 SRFDDMSASKSE
+50 SRFNDKSAEKAE
-62 SFFKEYGSDLTD
+62 SFFKEYGSNLTD
-74 KKLISI
+74 EKLISI
-80 DEYNALFS
+80 EEYNALFK
-88 RSKKSTV
+88 RSKQSTV
-95 FFDDKLIDWLKL
+95 FFDEKLMDWLKL
-107 NPDNK
+107 NPENK
-112 VNALLVYKDFAIVK
+112 VNVLLVYKEFAIVK

-133 VPCDLLVFVEKL
+133 VPCYLLVFVEKL

-151 GNELAIMGTNQLV
+151 GNELAVMGMNQLA
-164 LKTNYTDAIE
+164 LKTDYADAIE
-174 QLEKTANFEDGAFQT
+174 KLEKTANFEDEAFAT

-245 LTIDFTRITS
+245 LTIDFTRITN
-255 GKCEP
+255 GECAP

-268 QKLIYLDEDLPRFEN
+268 QKLIYLDEDLPRLES

-289 GSLEVALKHSPA
+289 GSLEVSLKHSPA

-338 MPNEVGVLIRN
+338 MPNQIGVLVRN

-383 LIQSRYYVFNI
+383 LIQSRYYVFSI

-408 HVPTDVFSDPSIILS
+408 HIPVDVFSDPSIILS

-431 STYIELGQLLHT
+431 STYIELGNLLHI

-453 IFVLNSFTDTA
+453 IFVLNSFTDQA

-485 DDTTVKRGI
+485 NDTSVKRGM

-511 VAGVKGNHYR
+511 VAGVKGRHFG

-532 ESDEFINIKFLTST
+532 ENDEFINIKFLTSS
-546 LIDYYIHTKRIGRIS
+546 LIDYYIHTKRIGHIS

-571 MLPILFEIKK
+571 MLPILFEIKE

-594 VSKDYD
+594 VAKDYD

-626 WVQSLTD
+626 WVRSLTD

-655 KAYVAISDP
+655 KAYTAISEP
-664 VILEAFGRYKKDC
+664 VILEAMGRYKKDC

-687 PMIERTNGQRKEFE
+687 PMIERINGQRKEFE
-701 YYEESLLRSWGSCRI
+701 YYEEILLKSWGNCRI

-733 NIYQKEYYRDRKSK
+733 NVYQKEYYRDRKSK
-747 VEGRELE
+747 VEGHELE
-754 FGERKWNIVDFYNTE
+754 FGKRKWNIVDFYDTE
-769 NNKQRVKAAKEIQEK
+769 NNELRVKEAKEIQEK
-784 IKEEENNK
+784 IKEENNK
-792 KEHLN
+792 KNT